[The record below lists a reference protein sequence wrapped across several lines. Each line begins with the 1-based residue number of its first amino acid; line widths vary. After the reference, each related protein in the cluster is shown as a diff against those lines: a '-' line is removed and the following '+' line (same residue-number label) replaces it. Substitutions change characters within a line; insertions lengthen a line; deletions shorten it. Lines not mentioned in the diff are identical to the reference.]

1 MKSLYT
7 ILRFILRKTSIV
19 VSARTLIALLVMA
32 TVAAYALT
40 QTPLRL
46 PKRQQQDQS
55 RMLNNRKDNT
65 ATKTNGNTTD
75 TLTIKAQPVLDD
87 YDSIPDSLLHPR
99 WQIQR
104 TLPITLDDLSQ
115 GAADLRR
122 PDNLKQEVE
131 YNDSIDRYI
140 IGSKISDT
148 YINAPVMMT
157 AEEYMKWSEKQLMQN
172 FFRKKNDEIFQAKGK
187 EKFDFSDMHFDLGP
201 AEKIFGPGGV
211 RIKTQGTA
219 ELKFGATKKN
229 IDNPSLPIRNRKT
242 TTIDFDEKVNLNLNG
257 RVGDKVNMN
266 LNYNTD
272 ATFDFDAQSLKL
284 KYDGKEDEIVK
295 LVEAGNVSFPSNS
308 SLVKGAS
315 SLFGLRT
322 DLQFGKLKMQL
333 VASQKKSSTKS
344 VSSKG
349 GKQFTPFEI
358 DAANYEENRH
368 FFLSGYFR
376 DRYDES
382 MRTLPNL
389 TSGVKINRVEIWVT
403 NKTGTTAN
411 TRNVIALTD
420 LGENRSVSNPTW
432 STTGAAVPS
441 NAANSEYAAMT
452 SQYAAARNIDETS
465 TVLDGIPGF
474 HGGSDYEKLEKA
486 RLLNSSEYTVNTSL
500 GYVSLKTQIQTDQVL
515 AVAYEYTYG
524 GVTYQVGEFASDN
537 TDASQAL
544 FVKSLKNTSN
554 NPQQGNWRLMMKNV
568 YYLASSVEKEK
579 FRLDV
584 KFQSDT
590 AGVYL
595 TYIPEPQVKD
605 QTIIKLL
612 GADRL
617 DNNNKAHSNG
627 YFDYVEGYTVSNGRV
642 FFPVAEPFGRYM
654 YNYLTSKG
662 VSAEQA
668 SKYAFTE
675 LYDSTKTVAKQIAEK
690 DKYVLMGQFRGTS
703 ANVISTGAY
712 NIPQGSV
719 VVTAGGIT
727 LAEGTDYSVDY
738 SAGEVTIL
746 NQSIIDAGT
755 QVHVSL
761 ESNTDYAQE
770 RKTMF
775 GMNWEYDFSK
785 NFQLSGTIQHLSE
798 QALTNKVNMGSEP
811 LNNTLWG
818 LNINWKKESQW
829 LTNLLDK
836 IPLLHLTQ
844 PSQISFTGEFAQL
857 IAGQSHGT
865 QDNASYIDD
874 FENTKNT
881 IDVSTPTSWILSSV
895 PSMFP
900 ESNDKTSLRSG
911 FNRSRMAW
919 YTIDP
924 LFTRRSS
931 SLTPS
936 HIKSDLDQ
944 LSNHYVREFYVSE
957 LFPIRDQS
965 AINGS
970 SSTLSILNLAYY
982 PNERGPYNFNPDLNA
997 DGTLNNP
1004 QNHWGGM
1011 MRKLDTND
1019 FETANIEYVEFW
1031 MLDPFI
1037 YTRQEGKAEDYGG
1050 DFYINLGEMSE
1061 DILRDGKKFY
1071 ESGMPVDGSQS
1082 YTTTQWGKVPN
1093 QATVTY
1099 SFATTKGA
1107 RALQDVGFNGLND
1120 EEEQKWE
1127 SYQDFLT
1134 EIQGKVSPA
1143 VWDSIWADPAGDN
1156 YHYFRGSDYD
1166 QMQAPILRRYKYIN
1180 NPQGNSPDSDS
1191 RTESYDSSYKS
1202 TPDVEDINQDY
1213 TLNEYEKYF
1222 QYRVSIRPED
1232 LEVGKNYIVDKRT
1245 TTRKLRNNKTE
1256 SVDWYQFRI
1265 PLAEYEKKVGSI
1277 NDFTSV
1283 RFMRMFMTGFKN
1295 PIVLRFATLDLV
1307 RGEWRIYE
1315 QNLDNSANTSGR
1327 LSVSAV
1333 NIEENNDKSPVNYI
1347 LPPGIQRGQ
1356 DPSQPQLVEN
1366 NEQALALTVNTLGS
1380 GEAKAVYKNT
1390 SLDLR
1395 QYKRLQMFVHA
1406 NSFEQNV
1413 TNLDDGQIAV
1423 FIRLGSDYKSN
1434 YYEYEIPLKLTP
1446 HKNDYSRYSLA
1457 DAKTVWPEENMLD
1470 IPLSLFTG
1478 LKKERNKQ
1486 KAIGQASYNRAFSA
1500 YDSDKP
1506 QNRITVMGNP
1516 TLGEVKTMVI
1526 GVRNNSSNEK
1536 SGEVWVNEL
1545 RLKEFNNSGGW
1556 AAQGNLNVQLSDLGT
1571 VNAQGRYV
1579 SSGFGGLEEGV
1590 AERST
1595 DDQANYTVTTNIELG
1610 KFFPDKAKV
1619 TAPLYYSVTK
1629 EKTSPKYNPLDTD
1642 MELDDAL
1649 EAAGSK
1655 QERDS
1660 IESLSVTKV
1669 TQTNFSL
1676 SNVRVGIQNKRH
1688 PMPYDP
1694 ANFSLSY
1701 SHSHSY
1707 TTGETTVYE
1716 KEDNW
1721 RGAFNYSWTPV
1732 YKPYEPFKKIKSK
1745 SKWLDLPKKFGL
1757 NWLPQNVGF
1766 NSEITRNYYE
1776 LQERDM
1782 ESTENQNLPLTFSS
1796 QFLWNREFNLR
1807 WDLTKNLHMN
1817 FQSATNAEI
1826 EEPYS
1831 PVNKDLYPDRYEA
1844 WKDSVWTSIKHMGTP
1859 LNYSQQFQASYKL
1872 PINLLPV
1879 FDWITTDATY
1889 NASYNWVRGTDLED
1903 GTSLGN
1909 TISNNRQININGQFN
1924 MEKLYNHVP
1933 FLKKTNERF
1942 NRSTSA
1948 NNRKKQKDERK
1959 NKAKDK
1965 NKTKGNADGKD
1976 AEKKTDDKTTAKDNN
1991 LRNQLPKN
1999 KRAFEKEITLL
2010 PDTTVSVRH
2019 SKKSRRLIVSAK
2031 TEDGKVFP
2039 LKYKRVDDNNIR
2051 ILNKVDSAIKV
2062 KIAVTAKQP
2071 LDELKWYRT
2080 AQSVARVMMMVRN
2093 VSVSYRNQ
2101 YAMALPGFK
2110 PMIGNMFGQ
2119 GSSMGPM
2126 SPGLDFA
2133 FGFIGDSYI
2142 EKARQNGWLMMNDSL
2157 ATPATTNRTEDLQL
2171 RATLEP
2177 VKNFKIDLNASRT
2190 QTTARSVQYMYVGNP
2205 TTQSGS
2211 FTMTTL
2217 SLKSALGGSGNANN
2231 GYKSASF
2238 ERFCNSL
2245 EGFRQRVE
2253 AKYAG
2258 SIYPEGSALAGKTF
2272 DAANGGVN
2280 KYSADVM
2287 VPAFLAAYT
2296 NMGDGGLSI
2305 FPSLSH
2311 LLPNWT
2317 IKYSG
2322 LSRLAWFSDKF
2333 KSVNI
2338 NHAYKSV
2345 YAVGSYSSYST
2356 FMEYMNGLG
2365 FITDAT
2371 SGSPIPNSMY
2381 NVSTVSINEAF
2392 SPLLGVDVTLH
2403 NNMTIKAEYRTTRVL
2418 SLSMTSVQINE
2429 SSSHDWVIGAGYT
2442 INNFNLFGGGAAKHR
2457 QVKSRQ
2463 KKEEN
2468 SSPKSSS
2475 LRNRQS
2481 GGVNNDLKLRLDLS
2495 LRKQASISRDIATMT
2510 SSANSGNTA
2519 FKLSFS
2525 ADYTLSRMLT
2535 MSFYYDRQTNTPL
2548 LSSNSYPTTTQ
2559 DFGLSMKFSLTR

>member
-1 MKSLYT
+1 MNLLNNIIKPLLNLHIRVFS
-7 ILRFILRKTSIV
+7 V
-19 VSARTLIALLVMA
+19 RTLVVVLVMS
-32 TVAAYALT
+32 TIAAYAMT

-46 PKRQQQDQS
+46 SQQRRRAAAEQRRAAD
-55 RMLNNRKDNT
+55 
-65 ATKTNGNTTD
+65 ATQKQADAKNHKD
-75 TLTIKAQPVLDD
+75 TLAITAQPLLADD
-87 YDSIPDSLLHPR
+87 DSIPDSLLHPR

-115 GAADLRR
+115 GAADLKR
-122 PDNLKQEVE
+122 PDNLKQQVE
-131 YNDSIDRYI
+131 YNDSIDRYV

-157 AEEYMKWSEKQLMQN
+157 AQEYMKWSERKLMQD
-172 FFRKKNDEIFQAKGK
+172 FFRKKNDEIYQAKGK
-187 EKFDFSDMHFDLGP
+187 EKFDFTDMHFDLGP

-219 ELKFGATKKN
+219 ELKFGATMKN
-229 IDNPSLPIRNRKT
+229 IDNPSLPVRNRKT
-242 TTIDFDEKVNLNLNG
+242 TTMDFDEKVNLNLNG
-257 RVGDKVNMN
+257 RVGDKVNLN

-308 SLVKGAS
+308 SLIKGAS

-322 DLQFGKLKMQL
+322 DLQFGKLKLQL

-358 DAANYEENRH
+358 AAANYEDNRH
-368 FFLSGYFR
+368 FFLAQYFH

-382 MRTLPNL
+382 MRSLPNL

-411 TRNVIALTD
+411 TRNIIALTD
-420 LGENRSVSNPTW
+420 LGENRTVSNQQW
-432 STTGAAVPS
+432 GVTGQPVPS
-441 NAANSEYAAMT
+441 NAANSEYSSMT
-452 SQYAAARNIDETS
+452 SQYVAARNIDETS

-500 GYVSLKTQIQTDQVL
+500 GYVSLKTQLQTDQVL

-524 GVTYQVGEFASDN
+524 GQTYQVGEFASDI

-554 NPQQGNWRLMMKNV
+554 NPQQGNWGLMMKNV

-617 DNNNKAHSNG
+617 DNNNKAHPNG

-642 FFPVAEPFGRYM
+642 FFPVAEPFGKYM
-654 YNYLTSKG
+654 YNYLVSRG
-662 VSAEQA
+662 VAADQA

-738 SAGEVTIL
+738 SGGEVTIL

-755 QVHVSL
+755 QVNVSL
-761 ESNTDYAQE
+761 ESNTDYAQQ

-829 LTNLLDK
+829 LTNMLDK
-836 IPLLHLTQ
+836 LPFLHLTQ

-857 IAGQSHGT
+857 IAGQSSGT

-874 FENTKNT
+874 FEEAKNT

-900 ESNDKTSLRSG
+900 ESSDKSTLRSG
-911 FNRSRMAW
+911 FNRSLMAW
-919 YTIDP
+919 YYIDP

-931 SLTPS
+931 SLTPG

-944 LSNHYVREFYVSE
+944 LSNHYVREIYVSE
-957 LFPIRDQS
+957 LFPNRDQS
-965 AINGS
+965 AYNGS
-970 SSTLSILNLAYY
+970 TSTINVLNLAYY

-1004 QNHWGGM
+1004 QQHWGGM

-1019 FETANIEYVEFW
+1019 FEAANIEYVEFW

-1037 YTRQEGKAEDYGG
+1037 YTRQQGQASDYGG

-1071 ESGMPVDGSQS
+1071 ESGMPVDGSKNF
-1082 YTTTQWGKVPN
+1082 TTTQWGKVPN

-1099 SFATTKGA
+1099 AFATTKGA

-1120 EEEQKWE
+1120 EEEQKWQ

-1166 QMQAPILRRYKYIN
+1166 RMQAPILRRYKYIN

-1191 RTESYDSSYKS
+1191 RTESYDTSYKS

-1245 TTRKLRNNKTE
+1245 TTRPLRNGNKET
-1256 SVDWYQFRI
+1256 VDWYQFRI
-1265 PLAEYEKKVGSI
+1265 PLTEYEKKVGSI
-1277 NDFTSV
+1277 NDLTSV
-1283 RFMRMFMTGFKN
+1283 RFMRMFMTGFKH

-1307 RGEWRIYE
+1307 RGTWRVYQ

-1327 LSVSAV
+1327 LTVSAV
-1333 NIEENNDKSPVNYI
+1333 NIEENNDKMPVNYI
-1347 LPPGIQRGQ
+1347 LPPGIKRGQ
-1356 DPSQPQLVEN
+1356 DPTQPQLVEN

-1395 QYKRLQMFVHA
+1395 QYKRMQMFVHA
-1406 NSFEQNV
+1406 NSFEQNT
-1413 TNLDDGQIAV
+1413 TNLEDGQLSV
-1423 FIRLGSDYKSN
+1423 FVRLGSDYKSN
-1434 YYEYEIPLKLTP
+1434 YYEYEVPLKLTP
-1446 HKNDYSRYSLA
+1446 HSNQYSRYSA
-1457 DAKTVWPEENMLD
+1457 EAAWAVWPKDNMLD
-1470 IPLSLFTG
+1470 IPLTLFTG
-1478 LKKERNKQ
+1478 LKKERNKA
-1486 KAIGQASYNRAFSA
+1486 KALGQASYNRAYSA

-1506 QNRITVMGNP
+1506 KNRITVMGNP
-1516 TLGEVKTMVI
+1516 TLGDVKTLVI
-1526 GVRNNSSNEK
+1526 GVRNNSGQEK

-1556 AAQGNLNVQLSDLGT
+1556 AAQGNFNVQLSDLGSF
-1571 VNAQGRYV
+1571 NAQGRYT

-1595 DDQANYTVTTNIELG
+1595 DDQTNYTVTANIDLG

-1619 TAPLYYSVTK
+1619 SAPLYYSVTK

-1642 MELDDAL
+1642 MELEDAL
-1649 EAAGSK
+1649 DAAGSR

-1660 IESLSVTKV
+1660 IESIAVTKV

-1694 ANFSLSY
+1694 ANFSFSY

-1716 KEDNW
+1716 REDNW
-1721 RGAFNYSWTPV
+1721 RGALNYSWTPV
-1732 YKPYEPFKKIKSK
+1732 YKPYELFKKIKSK
-1745 SKWLDLPKKFGL
+1745 SKWLDLPKRFGL

-1766 NSEITRNYYE
+1766 NTEITRNYYE

-1782 ESTENQNLPLTFSS
+1782 ESTENQKLPLTFSS

-1826 EEPYS
+1826 EEPYV
-1831 PVNKDLYPDRYEA
+1831 PVNKDLYPDQYAA
-1844 WKDSVWTSIKHMGTP
+1844 WKDSVWTSIKHLGTP
-1859 LNYSQQFQASYKL
+1859 LNYNQSFQASYKL

-1879 FDWITTDATY
+1879 FDWITSDASY
-1889 NASYNWVRGTDLED
+1889 NATYNWVRGTDLED

-1909 TISNNRQININGQFN
+1909 TIANNRQININGQFN
-1924 MEKLYNHVP
+1924 LEKLYNHVP
-1933 FLKKTNERF
+1933 FLKKTNDRF
-1942 NRSTSA
+1942 KKSNSITPKSISMNSNSR
-1948 NNRKKQKDERK
+1948 NRKR
-1959 NKAKDK
+1959 
-1965 NKTKGNADGKD
+1965 GKD
-1976 AEKKTDDKTTAKDNN
+1976 AQKDADKDGGKNKQGAKDDR
-1991 LRNQLPKN
+1991 LRSQLPKN

-2010 PDTTVSVRH
+2010 PDTTIKVVH
-2019 SKKSRRLIVSAK
+2019 SKKTRRIIVSAK
-2031 TEDGKVFP
+2031 TEDGRAFA
-2039 LKYKRVDDNNIR
+2039 LKYRRMDDNSIR
-2051 ILNKVDSAIKV
+2051 ILNKVDSALKIKV
-2062 KIAVTAKQP
+2062 SVIAKEP
-2071 LDELKWYRT
+2071 LDEQGWYRT
-2080 AQSVARVMMMVRN
+2080 AQSVARVLMMVRN

-2101 YAMALPGFK
+2101 YAMSLPGFK
-2110 PMIGNMFGQ
+2110 PMIGNAFGQ
-2119 GSSMGPM
+2119 GRGMGAM

-2142 EKARQNGWLMMNDSL
+2142 EKARDNGWLMVNDSL
-2157 ATPATTNRTEDLQL
+2157 ATPATTNKTEDLQFK
-2171 RATLEP
+2171 ATLEP
-2177 VKNFKIDLNASRT
+2177 VRNLKIDLNASRT
-2190 QTTARSVQYMYVGNP
+2190 MTTARSVQYMYEGNP
-2205 TTQSGS
+2205 TTQSGT

-2217 SLKSALGGSGNANN
+2217 SLRSAFEGSGNANN
-2231 GYKSASF
+2231 GYHSASF

-2245 EGFRQRVE
+2245 ESYRQRVE

-2258 SIYPEGSALAGKTF
+2258 AIYPAGTSLAGKPF
-2272 DAANGGVN
+2272 NPENGGVN
-2280 KYSADVM
+2280 KYSSDVM

-2296 NMGDGGLSI
+2296 NMGDGGLSL
-2305 FPSLSH
+2305 FPSLSK

-2322 LSRLAWFSDKF
+2322 LSKLPWFRDVF

-2338 NHAYKSV
+2338 NHSYKSI

-2356 FMEYMNGLG
+2356 YMEYMNGLG

-2371 SGSPIPNSMY
+2371 NGTPIPNSMY

-2392 SPLLGVDVTLH
+2392 SPLLGVDVTLN
-2403 NNMTIKAEYRTTRVL
+2403 NNMTLKAEYRTTRVL

-2442 INNFNLFGGGAAKHR
+2442 LNNFNLFGGGRNRHR

-2463 KKEEN
+2463 KGRANAASN
-2468 SSPKSSS
+2468 SNASSS
-2475 LRNRQS
+2475 RRS
-2481 GGVNNDLKLRLDLS
+2481 TSGVNNDLKLRLDLS
-2495 LRKQASISRDIATMT
+2495 VRKQASISRDIATMT

-2525 ADYTLSRMLT
+2525 ADYTLSRLLT

-2548 LSSNSYPTTTQ
+2548 LSSSSYPTTTQ

>member
-1 MKSLYT
+1 MNLLNNIIKSLLNLH
-7 ILRFILRKTSIV
+7 IRVFSV
-19 VSARTLIALLVMA
+19 RTLVVVLVMS
-32 TVAAYALT
+32 TIAAYAMT

-46 PKRQQQDQS
+46 SQQRRRAAAEQRRAAD
-55 RMLNNRKDNT
+55 
-65 ATKTNGNTTD
+65 ATQKQADAKNHKD
-75 TLTIKAQPVLDD
+75 TLAVTAQPLLADD
-87 YDSIPDSLLHPR
+87 DSIPDSLLHPR

-115 GAADLRR
+115 GAADLKR
-122 PDNLKQEVE
+122 PDNLKQQVE
-131 YNDSIDRYI
+131 YNDSIDRYV

-157 AEEYMKWSEKQLMQN
+157 AQEYMKWSERKLMQD
-172 FFRKKNDEIFQAKGK
+172 FFRKKNDEIYQAKGK
-187 EKFDFSDMHFDLGP
+187 EKFDFTDMHFDLGP

-219 ELKFGATKKN
+219 ELKFGATMKN
-229 IDNPSLPIRNRKT
+229 IDNPSLPVRNRKT
-242 TTIDFDEKVNLNLNG
+242 TTMDFDEKVNLNLNG
-257 RVGDKVNMN
+257 RVGDKVNLN

-308 SLVKGAS
+308 SLIKGAS

-322 DLQFGKLKMQL
+322 DLQFGKLKLQL

-358 DAANYEENRH
+358 AAANYEDNRH
-368 FFLSGYFR
+368 FFLAQYFH

-382 MRTLPNL
+382 MRSLPNL

-411 TRNVIALTD
+411 TRNIIALTD
-420 LGENRSVSNPTW
+420 LGENRTVSNQQW
-432 STTGAAVPS
+432 GVTGQPVPS
-441 NAANSEYAAMT
+441 NAANSEYSSMT
-452 SQYAAARNIDETS
+452 SQYVAARNIDETS

-500 GYVSLKTQIQTDQVL
+500 GYVSLKTQLQTDQVL

-524 GVTYQVGEFASDN
+524 GQTYQVGEFASDI

-554 NPQQGNWRLMMKNV
+554 NPQQGNWGLMMKNV

-617 DNNNKAHSNG
+617 DNNNKAHPNG

-642 FFPVAEPFGRYM
+642 FFPVAEPFGKYM
-654 YNYLTSKG
+654 YNYLVSRG
-662 VSAEQA
+662 VAADQA

-738 SAGEVTIL
+738 SGGEVTIL

-755 QVHVSL
+755 QVNVSL
-761 ESNTDYAQE
+761 ESNTDYAQQ

-829 LTNLLDK
+829 LTNMLDK
-836 IPLLHLTQ
+836 LPFLHLTQ

-857 IAGQSHGT
+857 IAGQSSGT

-874 FENTKNT
+874 FEEAKNT

-900 ESNDKTSLRSG
+900 ESSDKSTLRSG
-911 FNRSRMAW
+911 FNRSLMAW
-919 YTIDP
+919 YYIDP

-931 SLTPS
+931 SLTPG

-944 LSNHYVREFYVSE
+944 LSNHYVREIYVSE
-957 LFPIRDQS
+957 LFPNRDQS
-965 AINGS
+965 AYNGS
-970 SSTLSILNLAYY
+970 TSTINVLNLAYY

-1004 QNHWGGM
+1004 QQHWGGM

-1019 FETANIEYVEFW
+1019 FEAANIEYVEFW

-1037 YTRQEGKAEDYGG
+1037 YTRQQGQASDYGG

-1071 ESGMPVDGSQS
+1071 ESGMPVDGSKNF
-1082 YTTTQWGKVPN
+1082 TTTQWGKVPN

-1099 SFATTKGA
+1099 AFATTKGA

-1120 EEEQKWE
+1120 EEEQKWQ

-1166 QMQAPILRRYKYIN
+1166 RMQAPILRRYKYIN

-1191 RTESYDSSYKS
+1191 RTESYDTSYKS

-1245 TTRKLRNNKTE
+1245 TTRPLRNGNKET
-1256 SVDWYQFRI
+1256 VDWYQFRI
-1265 PLAEYEKKVGSI
+1265 PLTEYEKKVGSI
-1277 NDFTSV
+1277 NDLTSV
-1283 RFMRMFMTGFKN
+1283 RFMRMFMTGFKH

-1307 RGEWRIYE
+1307 RGTWRVYQ

-1327 LSVSAV
+1327 LTVSAV
-1333 NIEENNDKSPVNYI
+1333 NIEENNDKMPVNYI
-1347 LPPGIQRGQ
+1347 LPPGIKRGQ
-1356 DPSQPQLVEN
+1356 DPTQPQLVEN

-1395 QYKRLQMFVHA
+1395 QYKRMQMFVHA
-1406 NSFEQNV
+1406 NSFEQNT
-1413 TNLDDGQIAV
+1413 TNLEDGQLSV
-1423 FIRLGSDYKSN
+1423 FVRLGSDYKSN
-1434 YYEYEIPLKLTP
+1434 YYEYEVPLKLTP
-1446 HKNDYSRYSLA
+1446 HSNQYSRYSA
-1457 DAKTVWPEENMLD
+1457 EAAWAVWPKDNMLD
-1470 IPLSLFTG
+1470 IPLTLFTG
-1478 LKKERNKQ
+1478 LKKERNKA
-1486 KAIGQASYNRAFSA
+1486 KALGQASYNRAYSA

-1506 QNRITVMGNP
+1506 KNRITVMGNP
-1516 TLGEVKTMVI
+1516 TLGDVKTLVI
-1526 GVRNNSSNEK
+1526 GVRNNSGQEK

-1556 AAQGNLNVQLSDLGT
+1556 AAQGNFNVQLSDLGSF
-1571 VNAQGRYV
+1571 NAQGRYT

-1595 DDQANYTVTTNIELG
+1595 DDQTNYTVTANIDLG

-1619 TAPLYYSVTK
+1619 SAPLYYSVTK

-1642 MELDDAL
+1642 MELEDAL
-1649 EAAGSK
+1649 DAAGSR

-1660 IESLSVTKV
+1660 IESIAVTKV

-1694 ANFSLSY
+1694 ANFSFSY

-1716 KEDNW
+1716 REDNW
-1721 RGAFNYSWTPV
+1721 RGALNYSWTPV

-1745 SKWLDLPKKFGL
+1745 SKWLDLPKRFGL

-1766 NSEITRNYYE
+1766 NTEITRNYYE

-1782 ESTENQNLPLTFSS
+1782 ESTENQKLPLTFSS

-1826 EEPYS
+1826 EEPYV
-1831 PVNKDLYPDRYEA
+1831 PVNKDLYPDQYAA
-1844 WKDSVWTSIKHMGTP
+1844 WKDSVWTSIKHLGTP
-1859 LNYSQQFQASYKL
+1859 LNYNQSFQASYKL

-1879 FDWITTDATY
+1879 FDWITSDASY
-1889 NASYNWVRGTDLED
+1889 NATYNWVRGTDLED

-1909 TISNNRQININGQFN
+1909 TIANNRQININGLFN
-1924 MEKLYNHVP
+1924 LEKLYNHVP
-1933 FLKKTNERF
+1933 FLKKTNDRF
-1942 NRSTSA
+1942 KKSNSITPKSISMNSNSR
-1948 NNRKKQKDERK
+1948 NRKK
-1959 NKAKDK
+1959 
-1965 NKTKGNADGKD
+1965 GKD
-1976 AEKKTDDKTTAKDNN
+1976 AQKDADKDGGKNKQGAKDDR
-1991 LRNQLPKN
+1991 LRSQLPKN

-2010 PDTTVSVRH
+2010 PDTTIKVVH
-2019 SKKSRRLIVSAK
+2019 SKKTRRIIVSAK
-2031 TEDGKVFP
+2031 TEDGRAFA
-2039 LKYKRVDDNNIR
+2039 LKYRRMDDNSIR
-2051 ILNKVDSAIKV
+2051 ILNKVDSALKIKV
-2062 KIAVTAKQP
+2062 SVIAKEP
-2071 LDELKWYRT
+2071 LDEQGWYRT
-2080 AQSVARVMMMVRN
+2080 AQSVARVLMMVRN

-2101 YAMALPGFK
+2101 YAMSLPGFK
-2110 PMIGNMFGQ
+2110 PMIGNAFGQ
-2119 GSSMGPM
+2119 GRGMGAM

-2142 EKARQNGWLMMNDSL
+2142 EKARDNGWLMVNDSL
-2157 ATPATTNRTEDLQL
+2157 ATPATTNKTEDLQL
-2171 RATLEP
+2171 KATLEP
-2177 VKNFKIDLNASRT
+2177 VRNLKIDLNASRT
-2190 QTTARSVQYMYVGNP
+2190 MTTARSVQYMYEGNP
-2205 TTQSGS
+2205 TTQSGT

-2217 SLKSALGGSGNANN
+2217 SLRSAFEGSGNANN
-2231 GYKSASF
+2231 GYHSASF

-2245 EGFRQRVE
+2245 ESYRQRVE

-2258 SIYPEGSALAGKTF
+2258 AIYPAGTSLAGKPF
-2272 DAANGGVN
+2272 NPENGGVN
-2280 KYSADVM
+2280 KYSSDVM

-2296 NMGDGGLSI
+2296 NMGDGGLSL
-2305 FPSLSH
+2305 FPSLSK

-2322 LSRLAWFSDKF
+2322 LSKLPWFRDVF

-2338 NHAYKSV
+2338 NHSYKSI

-2356 FMEYMNGLG
+2356 YMEYMNGLG

-2371 SGSPIPNSMY
+2371 NGTPIPNSMY

-2392 SPLLGVDVTLH
+2392 SPLLGVDVTLN
-2403 NNMTIKAEYRTTRVL
+2403 NNMTLKAEYRTTRVL

-2442 INNFNLFGGGAAKHR
+2442 LNNFNLFGGGRNRHR

-2463 KKEEN
+2463 KGRANAASN
-2468 SSPKSSS
+2468 SNASSS
-2475 LRNRQS
+2475 RRS
-2481 GGVNNDLKLRLDLS
+2481 TSGVNNDLKLRLDLS
-2495 LRKQASISRDIATMT
+2495 VRKQASISRDIATMT

-2525 ADYTLSRMLT
+2525 ADYTLSRLLT

-2548 LSSNSYPTTTQ
+2548 LSSSSYPTTTQ

>member
-1 MKSLYT
+1 MNLLNNIIKPLLNLH
-7 ILRFILRKTSIV
+7 IRVF
-19 VSARTLIALLVMA
+19 SARTLVVVLVMS
-32 TVAAYALT
+32 TIVAYAMT

-46 PKRQQQDQS
+46 SQQRRRAAAEQRRAADATQKQADAK
-55 RMLNNRKDNT
+55 NRKD
-65 ATKTNGNTTD
+65 
-75 TLTIKAQPVLDD
+75 TLAVTAQPLLADD
-87 YDSIPDSLLHPR
+87 DSIPDSLLHPR

-115 GAADLRR
+115 GAADLKR
-122 PDNLKQEVE
+122 PDNLKQQVE
-131 YNDSIDRYI
+131 YNDSIDRYV

-157 AEEYMKWSEKQLMQN
+157 AQEYMKWSERKLMQD
-172 FFRKKNDEIFQAKGK
+172 FFRKKNDEIYQAKGK
-187 EKFDFSDMHFDLGP
+187 EKFDFTDMHFDLGP

-219 ELKFGATKKN
+219 ELKFGATMKN
-229 IDNPSLPIRNRKT
+229 IDNPSLPVRNRKT
-242 TTIDFDEKVNLNLNG
+242 TTMDFDEKVNLNLNG
-257 RVGDKVNMN
+257 RVGDKVNLN

-308 SLVKGAS
+308 SLIKGAS

-322 DLQFGKLKMQL
+322 DLQFGKLKLQL

-358 DAANYEENRH
+358 AAANYEDNRH
-368 FFLSGYFR
+368 FFLAQYFH

-382 MRTLPNL
+382 MRSLPNL

-411 TRNVIALTD
+411 TRNIIALTD
-420 LGENRSVSNPTW
+420 LGENRTVSNQQW
-432 STTGAAVPS
+432 GVTGLPVPS
-441 NAANSEYAAMT
+441 NAANSEYSSMT
-452 SQYAAARNIDETS
+452 SQYVAARNIDETS

-500 GYVSLKTQIQTDQVL
+500 GYVSLKTQLQTDQVL

-524 GVTYQVGEFASDN
+524 GQTYQVGEFASDI

-554 NPQQGNWRLMMKNV
+554 NPQQGNWGLMMKNV

-617 DNNNKAHSNG
+617 DNNNKAHPNG

-642 FFPVAEPFGRYM
+642 FFPVAEPFGKYM
-654 YNYLTSKG
+654 YNYLVSRG
-662 VSAEQA
+662 VAADQA

-738 SAGEVTIL
+738 SGGEVTIL

-755 QVHVSL
+755 QVNVSL
-761 ESNTDYAQE
+761 ESNTDYAQQ

-829 LTNLLDK
+829 LTNMLDK
-836 IPLLHLTQ
+836 LPFLHLTQ

-857 IAGQSHGT
+857 IAGQSSGT

-874 FENTKNT
+874 FEEAKNT

-900 ESNDKTSLRSG
+900 ESSDKSTLRSG
-911 FNRSRMAW
+911 FNRSLMAW
-919 YTIDP
+919 YYIDP

-931 SLTPS
+931 SLTPG

-944 LSNHYVREFYVSE
+944 LSNHYVREIYVSE
-957 LFPIRDQS
+957 LFPNRDQS
-965 AINGS
+965 AYNGS
-970 SSTLSILNLAYY
+970 TSTINVLNLAYY

-1004 QNHWGGM
+1004 QQHWGGM

-1019 FETANIEYVEFW
+1019 FEAANIEYVEFW

-1037 YTRQEGKAEDYGG
+1037 YTRQQGQASDYGG

-1071 ESGMPVDGSQS
+1071 ESGMPVDGSKNF
-1082 YTTTQWGKVPN
+1082 TTTQWGKVPN

-1099 SFATTKGA
+1099 AFATTKGA

-1120 EEEQKWE
+1120 EEEQKWQ

-1166 QMQAPILRRYKYIN
+1166 RMQAPILRRYKYIN

-1191 RTESYDSSYKS
+1191 RTESYDTSYKS

-1245 TTRKLRNNKTE
+1245 TTRPLRNGNKET
-1256 SVDWYQFRI
+1256 VDWYQFRI
-1265 PLAEYEKKVGSI
+1265 PLTEYEKKVGSI
-1277 NDFTSV
+1277 NDLTSV
-1283 RFMRMFMTGFKN
+1283 RFMRMFMTGFKH

-1307 RGEWRIYE
+1307 RGTWRVYQ

-1327 LSVSAV
+1327 LTVSAV
-1333 NIEENNDKSPVNYI
+1333 NIEENNDKMPVNYI
-1347 LPPGIQRGQ
+1347 LPPGIKRGQ
-1356 DPSQPQLVEN
+1356 DPTQPQLVEN

-1395 QYKRLQMFVHA
+1395 QYKRMQMFVHA
-1406 NSFEQNV
+1406 NSFEQNT
-1413 TNLDDGQIAV
+1413 TNLEDGQLSV
-1423 FIRLGSDYKSN
+1423 FVRLGSDYKSN
-1434 YYEYEIPLKLTP
+1434 YYEYEVPLKLTP
-1446 HKNDYSRYSLA
+1446 HSNQYSRYSA
-1457 DAKTVWPEENMLD
+1457 EAAWAVWPKDNMLD
-1470 IPLSLFTG
+1470 IPLTLFTG
-1478 LKKERNKQ
+1478 LKKERNKA
-1486 KAIGQASYNRAFSA
+1486 KALGQASYNRAYSA

-1506 QNRITVMGNP
+1506 KNRITVMGNP
-1516 TLGEVKTMVI
+1516 TLGDVKTLVI
-1526 GVRNNSSNEK
+1526 GVRNNSGQEK

-1556 AAQGNLNVQLSDLGT
+1556 AAQGNFNVQLSDLGSF
-1571 VNAQGRYV
+1571 NAQGRYT

-1595 DDQANYTVTTNIELG
+1595 DDQTNYTVTANIDLG

-1619 TAPLYYSVTK
+1619 SAPLYYSVTK

-1642 MELDDAL
+1642 MELEDAL
-1649 EAAGSK
+1649 DAAGSR

-1660 IESLSVTKV
+1660 IESIAVTKV

-1694 ANFSLSY
+1694 ANFSFSY

-1716 KEDNW
+1716 REDNW
-1721 RGAFNYSWTPV
+1721 RGALNYSWTPV

-1745 SKWLDLPKKFGL
+1745 SKWLDLPKRFGL

-1766 NSEITRNYYE
+1766 NTEITRNYYE

-1782 ESTENQNLPLTFSS
+1782 ESTENQKLPLTFSS

-1826 EEPYS
+1826 EEPYV
-1831 PVNKDLYPDRYEA
+1831 PVNKDLYPDQYAA
-1844 WKDSVWTSIKHMGTP
+1844 WKDSVWTSIKHLGTP
-1859 LNYSQQFQASYKL
+1859 LNYNQSFQASYKL

-1879 FDWITTDATY
+1879 FDWITSDASY
-1889 NASYNWVRGTDLED
+1889 NATYNWVRGTDLED

-1909 TISNNRQININGQFN
+1909 TIANNRQININGQFN
-1924 MEKLYNHVP
+1924 LEKLYNHVP
-1933 FLKKTNERF
+1933 FLKKTNDRF
-1942 NRSTSA
+1942 KKSNSITPKSISMNSNSR
-1948 NNRKKQKDERK
+1948 NRKR
-1959 NKAKDK
+1959 
-1965 NKTKGNADGKD
+1965 GKD
-1976 AEKKTDDKTTAKDNN
+1976 AQKDADKDGGKNKRGAKDDR
-1991 LRNQLPKN
+1991 LRSLLPKN

-2010 PDTTVSVRH
+2010 PDTTIKVVH
-2019 SKKSRRLIVSAK
+2019 SKKTRRIIVSAK
-2031 TEDGKVFP
+2031 TEDGRAFD
-2039 LKYKRVDDNNIR
+2039 LKYRRMDDNSIR
-2051 ILNKVDSAIKV
+2051 ILNKVDSALKIKV
-2062 KIAVTAKQP
+2062 SVIAKEP
-2071 LDELKWYRT
+2071 LDEQGWYRT
-2080 AQSVARVMMMVRN
+2080 AQSVARVLMMVRN

-2101 YAMALPGFK
+2101 YAMSLPGFK
-2110 PMIGNMFGQ
+2110 PMIGNAFGQ
-2119 GSSMGPM
+2119 GRGMGAM

-2142 EKARQNGWLMMNDSL
+2142 EKARDNGWLMVNDSL
-2157 ATPATTNRTEDLQL
+2157 ATPATTNKTEDLQL
-2171 RATLEP
+2171 KATLEP
-2177 VKNFKIDLNASRT
+2177 VRNLKIDLNASRT
-2190 QTTARSVQYMYVGNP
+2190 MTTARSVQYMYEGNP
-2205 TTQSGS
+2205 TTQSGT

-2217 SLKSALGGSGNANN
+2217 SLRSAFEGSGNANN
-2231 GYKSASF
+2231 GYHSASF

-2245 EGFRQRVE
+2245 ESYRQRVE

-2258 SIYPEGSALAGKTF
+2258 AIYPAGTSLAGKPF
-2272 DAANGGVN
+2272 NPENGGVN
-2280 KYSADVM
+2280 KYSSDVM

-2296 NMGDGGLSI
+2296 NMGDGGLSL
-2305 FPSLSH
+2305 FPSLSK

-2322 LSRLAWFSDKF
+2322 LSKLPWFRDVF

-2338 NHAYKSV
+2338 NHSYKSI

-2356 FMEYMNGLG
+2356 YMEYMNGLG

-2371 SGSPIPNSMY
+2371 NGTPIPNSMY

-2392 SPLLGVDVTLH
+2392 SPLLGVDVTLN
-2403 NNMTIKAEYRTTRVL
+2403 NNMTLKAEYRTTRVL

-2442 INNFNLFGGGAAKHR
+2442 LNNFNLFGGGRNRHR

-2463 KKEEN
+2463 KGGANAASN
-2468 SSPKSSS
+2468 SNASSS
-2475 LRNRQS
+2475 RRS
-2481 GGVNNDLKLRLDLS
+2481 TSGVNNDLKLRLDLS
-2495 LRKQASISRDIATMT
+2495 VRKQASISRDIATMT

-2525 ADYTLSRMLT
+2525 ADYTLSRLLT

-2548 LSSNSYPTTTQ
+2548 LSSSSYPTTTQ

>member
-1 MKSLYT
+1 MCRLAKLQ
-7 ILRFILRKTSIV
+7 L
-19 VSARTLIALLVMA
+19 SARMVVAMVCMA
-32 TVAAYALT
+32 TIAAYAFVQNPLRQNIRPNTRPGELT
-40 QTPLRL
+40 QRNGEKNGRL
-46 PKRQQQDQS
+46 QRGAGANAAKH
-55 RMLNNRKDNT
+55 
-65 ATKTNGNTTD
+65 D
-75 TLTIKAQPVLDD
+75 TLDIKAQPILADD
-87 YDSIPDSLLHPR
+87 DSIPDSLLHPR

-104 TLPITLDDLSQ
+104 TLPITLDDLHQ
-115 GAADLRR
+115 GAADLKR

-131 YNDSIDRYI
+131 YNDSTGLYV
-140 IGSKISDT
+140 IGSKISNT

-157 AEEYMKWSEKQLMQN
+157 MEEYMKWSEKQLMDN
-172 FFRKKNDEIFQAKGK
+172 FFRKKNDEIYQAKGK
-187 EKFDFSDMHFDLGP
+187 EKFDFSDMHFELGP

-219 ELKFGATKKN
+219 ELKFGATMKN

-242 TTIDFDEKVNLNLNG
+242 TTMDFDEKVNLNLNG

-272 ATFDFDAQSLKL
+272 ATFDFDAQSMKL

-322 DLQFGKLKMQL
+322 DLQFGKLKLQL

-358 DAANYEENRH
+358 DAANYEDNRH
-368 FFLSGYFR
+368 FFLSGYFH

-411 TRNVIALTD
+411 TRNIIALTD
-420 LGENRSVSNPTW
+420 LGENSKVSNNTW
-432 STTGAAVPS
+432 STTGQAVPS
-441 NAANSEYAAMT
+441 NAANTEYAAMT

-465 TVLDGIPGF
+465 TVLDGISGF
-474 HGGSDYEKLEKA
+474 QGGSDYEKLEKA

-500 GYVSLKTQIQTDQVL
+500 GYVSLRTQLQTDQVL

-524 GVTYQVGEFASDN
+524 GVTYQVGEFASDI

-554 NPQQGNWRLMMKNV
+554 NPQQGNWGLMMKNV

-617 DNNNKAHSNG
+617 DNNNKAHPNG
-627 YFDYVEGYTVSNGRV
+627 YFDYVDGYTVSNGRV
-642 FFPVAEPFGRYM
+642 FFPVAEPFGKYM
-654 YNYLTSKG
+654 HDYLVQKG
-662 VSAEQA
+662 VAEEQA
-668 SKYAFTE
+668 TKYAFTE

-719 VVTAGGIT
+719 IVTAGGIT

-738 SAGEVTIL
+738 ASGEVTIL

-755 QVHVSL
+755 QVNVSL
-761 ESNTDYAQE
+761 ESNTEYAQQ

-785 NFQLSGTIQHLSE
+785 DFQLSGTIQHLSE

-829 LTNLLDK
+829 LTNMLDK
-836 IPLLHLTQ
+836 LPFLHLTQ

-874 FENTKNT
+874 FEEAKNT
-881 IDVSTPTSWILSSV
+881 IDMSTPTSWILSSV
-895 PSMFP
+895 PSMFS
-900 ESNDKTSLRSG
+900 ESNDKTTLRSG
-911 FNRSRMAW
+911 YNRSRMAW
-919 YTIDP
+919 YNIDP

-931 SLTPS
+931 SLTPG
-936 HIKSDLDQ
+936 HIKSDLEQ
-944 LSNHYVREFYVSE
+944 LSNHYVREIYVSE
-957 LFPIRDQS
+957 LFPNRDQS
-965 AINGS
+965 AYNGS
-970 SSTLSILNLAYY
+970 TSTINVLNLAYY
-982 PNERGPYNFNPDLNA
+982 PNERGPYNFNTDVNA

-1004 QNHWGGM
+1004 EQHWGGM

-1037 YTRQEGKAEDYGG
+1037 YTRKEGKAADYGG

-1099 SFATTKGA
+1099 AFATSKGA
-1107 RALQDVGFNGLND
+1107 RALQDVGYNGLND

-1127 SYQDFLT
+1127 PYQDFLKD
-1134 EIQGKVSPA
+1134 IQGKVSPA
-1143 VWDSIWADPAGDN
+1143 VWDSIWADPAGDD
-1156 YHYFRGSDYD
+1156 YHYYRGSDYD

-1180 NPQGNSPDSDS
+1180 NPQGNSPDTDS
-1191 RTESYDSSYKS
+1191 RTESYDTSYKS

-1222 QYRVSIRPED
+1222 QYRISIRPED
-1232 LEVGKNYIVDKRT
+1232 LEIGKNYIVDKRT
-1245 TTRKLRNNKTE
+1245 TARKLRNGNTE

-1265 PLAEYEKKVGSI
+1265 PLSEYEKKIGSI
-1277 NDFTSV
+1277 NDFTSI
-1283 RFMRMFMTGFKN
+1283 RFMRMFMTGFRH
-1295 PIVLRFATLDLV
+1295 PVVLRFATLDLV
-1307 RGEWRIYE
+1307 RGTWRIYE

-1333 NIEENNDKSPVNYI
+1333 NIEENNDKQPVNYI

-1356 DPSQPQLVEN
+1356 DPTQPQLVEN
-1366 NEQALALTVNTLGS
+1366 NEQALALTVNTLGT

-1406 NSFEQNV
+1406 NSFEQNT
-1413 TNLDDGQIAV
+1413 TNLEDNQMSV
-1423 FIRLGSDYKSN
+1423 FVRLGSDYKSN

-1446 HKNDYSRYSLA
+1446 HNNKYSRYSVA

-1470 IPLSLFTG
+1470 VPLSLFTS

-1486 KAIGQASYNRAFSA
+1486 KALGQASYNRAFSA

-1516 TLGEVKTMVI
+1516 TLGEVKTLVI
-1526 GVRNNSSNEK
+1526 GVRNNSGQEK

-1556 AAQGNLNVQLSDLGT
+1556 AAQGNLNIQLSDLGS
-1571 VNAQGRYV
+1571 VNAQGRYT

-1595 DDQANYTVTTNIELG
+1595 DDQSNYTVTTSIDLG

-1619 TAPLYYSVTK
+1619 SAPLYYSVTK

-1642 MELDDAL
+1642 MELGDAL
-1649 EAAGSK
+1649 ESAGSK

-1660 IESLSVTKV
+1660 IESIAVTKV

-1694 ANFSLSY
+1694 ANFSFSY

-1716 KEDNW
+1716 REDNW
-1721 RGAFNYSWTPV
+1721 RGSLNYSWTPV
-1732 YKPYEPFKKIKSK
+1732 YKSFEPFKKIKSK

-1766 NSEITRNYYE
+1766 NTEITRNYYE

-1782 ESTENQNLPLTFSS
+1782 ESTENTKLPLTFSS

-1826 EEPYS
+1826 EEPYT
-1831 PVNKDLYPDRYEA
+1831 PVNKELYPDRYEA

-1879 FDWITTDATY
+1879 FDWITSDASYTA
-1889 NASYNWVRGTDLED
+1889 NYNWVRGTDLED
-1903 GTSLGN
+1903 GTALGN
-1909 TISNNRQININGQFN
+1909 TIANNRQININGQFN

-1933 FLKKTNERF
+1933 FLKNANERF
-1942 NRSTSA
+1942 KKDTPSRARNSFGGRAQTD
-1948 NNRKKQKDERK
+1948 RKGPKGMTGKEDSKDSK
-1959 NKAKDK
+1959 
-1965 NKTKGNADGKD
+1965 DGKING
-1976 AEKKTDDKTTAKDNN
+1976 KKRPVANDD
-1991 LRNQLPKN
+1991 RMRSMLPKN
-1999 KRAFEKEITLL
+1999 KRAFEKEVTLM
-2010 PDTTVSVRH
+2010 PDTTMKVVH
-2019 SKKSRRLIVSAK
+2019 SKKTRRIIVSAK
-2031 TEDGKVFP
+2031 TQDGKAYQ
-2039 LKYKRVDDNNIR
+2039 LKYKRLDDNSIR
-2051 ILNKVDSAIKV
+2051 ILNKVDSALKIKV
-2062 KIAVTAKQP
+2062 SVIAKEP
-2071 LDELKWYRT
+2071 LDEQRWYRT
-2080 AQSVARVMMMVRN
+2080 AQSVARVLMMVRN
-2093 VSVSYRNQ
+2093 VSISYRNQ
-2101 YAMALPGFK
+2101 YAMSLPGFK

-2119 GSSMGPM
+2119 GKGMGPL

-2133 FGFIGDSYI
+2133 FGFTGDSYI
-2142 EKARQNGWLMMNDSL
+2142 EKARNNGWLMMSDSL
-2157 ATPATTNRTEDLQL
+2157 ATPATTNKTEDLQL
-2171 RATLEP
+2171 KATLEP
-2177 VKNFKIDLNASRT
+2177 VRNLKIDLNASRT
-2190 QTTARSVQYMYVGNP
+2190 MTTARSVQYMYAGNP
-2205 TTQSGS
+2205 TTQSGT

-2217 SLKSALGGSGNANN
+2217 SLRSAFEGSGNAGN
-2231 GYKSASF
+2231 GYRSAAF

-2245 EGFRQRVE
+2245 DGFRQRVE

-2258 SIYPEGSALAGKTF
+2258 SVYPEGTTLAGQTF
-2272 DAANGGVN
+2272 NAENGGVN

-2296 NMGDGGLSI
+2296 NMGDGGLSL
-2305 FPSLSH
+2305 FPSLAK

-2317 IKYSG
+2317 LKYSG
-2322 LSRLAWFSDKF
+2322 LSKLAWFSDKF

-2345 YAVGSYSSYST
+2345 YAVGSYASYST

-2371 SGSPIPNSMY
+2371 TGSPIPNSMY

-2392 SPLLGVDVTLH
+2392 SPLLGIDLTLQ
-2403 NNMTIKAEYRTTRVL
+2403 NNMTLKAEYRTTRVL

-2457 QVKSRQ
+2457 QVKQ
-2463 KKEEN
+2463 KGKGED
-2468 SSPKSSS
+2468 
-2475 LRNRQS
+2475 NRQNS
-2481 GGVNNDLKLRLDLS
+2481 TTASSRSRSNGGVNNDLKLRLDLS
-2495 LRKQASISRDIATMT
+2495 LRKQASISRDIATAT

-2525 ADYTLSRMLT
+2525 ADYTFSRLLT

-2548 LSSNSYPTTTQ
+2548 LSSSSYPTTTQ

>member
-1 MKSLYT
+1 MNLLNNIIKSLLNLH
-7 ILRFILRKTSIV
+7 IRVF
-19 VSARTLIALLVMA
+19 SARTLVVVLVMS
-32 TVAAYALT
+32 TIAAYAIT

-46 PKRQQQDQS
+46 SQQRRRAAAEQRRAAD
-55 RMLNNRKDNT
+55 
-65 ATKTNGNTTD
+65 ATQKQADAKNQKD
-75 TLTIKAQPVLDD
+75 TLAITAQPLLADD
-87 YDSIPDSLLHPR
+87 DSIPDSLLHPR

-115 GAADLRR
+115 GAADLKR
-122 PDNLKQEVE
+122 PDNLKQQVE
-131 YNDSIDRYI
+131 YNDSIDRYV

-157 AEEYMKWSEKQLMQN
+157 AQEYMKWSERKLMQD
-172 FFRKKNDEIFQAKGK
+172 FFRKKNDEIYQAKGK
-187 EKFDFSDMHFDLGP
+187 EKFDFTDMHFDLGP

-219 ELKFGATKKN
+219 ELKFGATMKN
-229 IDNPSLPIRNRKT
+229 IDNPSLPVRNRKT
-242 TTIDFDEKVNLNLNG
+242 TTMDFDEKVNLNLNG
-257 RVGDKVNMN
+257 RVGDKVNLN

-308 SLVKGAS
+308 SLIKGAS

-322 DLQFGKLKMQL
+322 DLQFGKLKLQL

-358 DAANYEENRH
+358 AAANYEDNRH
-368 FFLSGYFR
+368 FFLAQYFH

-382 MRTLPNL
+382 MRSLPNL

-411 TRNVIALTD
+411 TRNIIALTD
-420 LGENRSVSNPTW
+420 LGENRAVSNQVW
-432 STTGAAVPS
+432 GVTGQPVPS
-441 NAANSEYAAMT
+441 NAANSEYSSMT
-452 SQYAAARNIDETS
+452 SQYVAARNIDETS

-500 GYVSLKTQIQTDQVL
+500 GYVSLKTQLQTDQVL

-524 GVTYQVGEFASDN
+524 GLTYQVGEFASDI

-554 NPQQGNWRLMMKNV
+554 NPQQGNWGLMMKNV

-617 DNNNKAHSNG
+617 DNNNKAHPNG

-642 FFPVAEPFGRYM
+642 FFPVAEPFGKYM
-654 YNYLTSKG
+654 YNYLVSRG
-662 VSAEQA
+662 VAADQA

-738 SAGEVTIL
+738 SGGEVTIL

-755 QVHVSL
+755 QVNVSL
-761 ESNTDYAQE
+761 ESNTDYAQQ

-829 LTNLLDK
+829 LTNMLDK
-836 IPLLHLTQ
+836 LPFLHLTQ

-857 IAGQSHGT
+857 IAGQSSGT

-874 FENTKNT
+874 FEEAKNT

-900 ESNDKTSLRSG
+900 ESSDKSTLRSG
-911 FNRSRMAW
+911 FNRSLMAW
-919 YTIDP
+919 YYIDP

-931 SLTPS
+931 SLTPG

-944 LSNHYVREFYVSE
+944 LSNHYVREIYVSE
-957 LFPIRDQS
+957 LFPNRDQS
-965 AINGS
+965 AYNGS
-970 SSTLSILNLAYY
+970 TSTINVLNLAYY

-1004 QNHWGGM
+1004 QQHWGGM

-1019 FETANIEYVEFW
+1019 FEAANIEYVEFW

-1037 YTRQEGKAEDYGG
+1037 YTRQQGQASDYGG

-1071 ESGMPVDGSQS
+1071 ESGMPVDGSKNF
-1082 YTTTQWGKVPN
+1082 TTTQWGKVPN

-1099 SFATTKGA
+1099 AFATTKGA

-1120 EEEQKWE
+1120 EEEQKWQ
-1127 SYQDFLT
+1127 SYQDFLS

-1166 QMQAPILRRYKYIN
+1166 RMQAPILRRYKYIN

-1191 RTESYDSSYKS
+1191 RTESYDTSYKS

-1245 TTRKLRNNKTE
+1245 TTRPLRNGNKET
-1256 SVDWYQFRI
+1256 VDWYQFRI
-1265 PLAEYEKKVGSI
+1265 PLTEYEKKVGSI
-1277 NDFTSV
+1277 NDLTSV
-1283 RFMRMFMTGFKN
+1283 RFMRMFMTGFKH

-1307 RGEWRIYE
+1307 RGTWRVYQ

-1327 LSVSAV
+1327 LTVSAV
-1333 NIEENNDKSPVNYI
+1333 NIEENNDKMPVNYI
-1347 LPPGIQRGQ
+1347 LPPGIKRGQ
-1356 DPSQPQLVEN
+1356 DPTQPQLVEN

-1395 QYKRLQMFVHA
+1395 QYKRMQMFVHA
-1406 NSFEQNV
+1406 NSFEQNT
-1413 TNLDDGQIAV
+1413 TNLEDGQLSV
-1423 FIRLGSDYKSN
+1423 FVRLGSDYKSN
-1434 YYEYEIPLKLTP
+1434 YYEYEVPLKLTP
-1446 HKNDYSRYSLA
+1446 HSNQYSRYSA
-1457 DAKTVWPEENMLD
+1457 EAAWAVWPKDNMLD
-1470 IPLSLFTG
+1470 IPLTLFTG
-1478 LKKERNKQ
+1478 LKKERNKA
-1486 KAIGQASYNRAFSA
+1486 KALGQASYNRAYSA

-1506 QNRITVMGNP
+1506 KNRITVMGNP
-1516 TLGEVKTMVI
+1516 TLGDVKTLVI
-1526 GVRNNSSNEK
+1526 GVRNNSGQEK

-1556 AAQGNLNVQLSDLGT
+1556 AAQGNFNVQLSDLGSF
-1571 VNAQGRYV
+1571 NAQGRYT

-1595 DDQANYTVTTNIELG
+1595 DDQTNYTVTANIDLG

-1619 TAPLYYSVTK
+1619 SAPLYYSVTK

-1642 MELDDAL
+1642 MELEDAL
-1649 EAAGSK
+1649 DAAGSRH
-1655 QERDS
+1655 ERDS
-1660 IESLSVTKV
+1660 IESIAVTKV

-1694 ANFSLSY
+1694 ANFSFSY

-1716 KEDNW
+1716 REDNW
-1721 RGAFNYSWTPV
+1721 RGALNYSWTPV

-1766 NSEITRNYYE
+1766 NTEITRNYYE

-1782 ESTENQNLPLTFSS
+1782 ESTENQKLPLTFSS

-1826 EEPYS
+1826 EEPYV
-1831 PVNKDLYPDRYEA
+1831 PVNKDLYPDQYAA
-1844 WKDSVWTSIKHMGTP
+1844 WKDSVWTSIKHLGTP
-1859 LNYSQQFQASYKL
+1859 LNYNQSFQASYKL

-1879 FDWITTDATY
+1879 FDWITSDASY
-1889 NASYNWVRGTDLED
+1889 NATYNWVRGTDLED

-1909 TISNNRQININGQFN
+1909 TIANNRQININGQFN
-1924 MEKLYNHVP
+1924 LEKLYNHVP
-1933 FLKKTNERF
+1933 FLKKTNDRF
-1942 NRSTSA
+1942 KKSNSITPKSISMNSNSR
-1948 NNRKKQKDERK
+1948 NRKR
-1959 NKAKDK
+1959 
-1965 NKTKGNADGKD
+1965 GKD
-1976 AEKKTDDKTTAKDNN
+1976 AQKDADKDGGKNKQGAKDDR
-1991 LRNQLPKN
+1991 LRSQLPKN

-2010 PDTTVSVRH
+2010 PDTTIKVVH
-2019 SKKSRRLIVSAK
+2019 NKKTRRIIVSAK
-2031 TEDGKVFP
+2031 TEDGRAFA
-2039 LKYKRVDDNNIR
+2039 LKYRRMDDNSIR
-2051 ILNKVDSAIKV
+2051 ILNKVDSALKIKV
-2062 KIAVTAKQP
+2062 SVIAKEP
-2071 LDELKWYRT
+2071 LDEQGWYRT
-2080 AQSVARVMMMVRN
+2080 AQSVARVLMMVRN

-2101 YAMALPGFK
+2101 YAMSLPGFK
-2110 PMIGNMFGQ
+2110 PMIGNAFGQ
-2119 GSSMGPM
+2119 GRGMGAM

-2142 EKARQNGWLMMNDSL
+2142 EKARDNGWLMVNDSL
-2157 ATPATTNRTEDLQL
+2157 ATPATTNKTEDLQL
-2171 RATLEP
+2171 KATLEP
-2177 VKNFKIDLNASRT
+2177 VRNLKIDLNASRT
-2190 QTTARSVQYMYVGNP
+2190 MTTARSVQYMYEGNP
-2205 TTQSGS
+2205 TTQSGT

-2217 SLKSALGGSGNANN
+2217 SLRSAFEGSGNANN
-2231 GYKSASF
+2231 GYHSASF

-2245 EGFRQRVE
+2245 ESYRQRVE

-2258 SIYPEGSALAGKTF
+2258 AIYPAGTSLAGKPF
-2272 DAANGGVN
+2272 NPENGGVN
-2280 KYSADVM
+2280 KYSSDVM

-2296 NMGDGGLSI
+2296 NMGDGGLSL
-2305 FPSLSH
+2305 FPSLSK

-2322 LSRLAWFSDKF
+2322 LSKLPWFRDVF

-2338 NHAYKSV
+2338 NHSYKSI

-2356 FMEYMNGLG
+2356 YMEYMNGLG

-2371 SGSPIPNSMY
+2371 NGTPIPNSMY

-2392 SPLLGVDVTLH
+2392 SPLLGVDVTLN
-2403 NNMTIKAEYRTTRVL
+2403 NNMTLKAEYRTTRVL

-2442 INNFNLFGGGAAKHR
+2442 LNNFNLFGGGRNRHR

-2463 KKEEN
+2463 KGGANAASN
-2468 SSPKSSS
+2468 SNASSS
-2475 LRNRQS
+2475 RRS
-2481 GGVNNDLKLRLDLS
+2481 TSGVNNDLKLRLDLS
-2495 LRKQASISRDIATMT
+2495 VRKQASISRDIATMT

-2525 ADYTLSRMLT
+2525 ADYTLSRLLT

-2548 LSSNSYPTTTQ
+2548 LSSSSYPTTTQ

>member
-1 MKSLYT
+1 MNLLNNIIKPLLNLHIRVFS
-7 ILRFILRKTSIV
+7 V
-19 VSARTLIALLVMA
+19 RTLVVVLVMS
-32 TVAAYALT
+32 TIAAYAMT

-46 PKRQQQDQS
+46 SQQRRRAAAEQRRAAD
-55 RMLNNRKDNT
+55 
-65 ATKTNGNTTD
+65 ATQKQADAKNQKD
-75 TLTIKAQPVLDD
+75 TLAITAQPLLADD
-87 YDSIPDSLLHPR
+87 DSIPDSLLHPR

-115 GAADLRR
+115 GAADLKR
-122 PDNLKQEVE
+122 PDNLKQQVE
-131 YNDSIDRYI
+131 YNDSIDRYV

-157 AEEYMKWSEKQLMQN
+157 AQEYMKWSERKLMQD
-172 FFRKKNDEIFQAKGK
+172 FFRKKNDEIYQAKGK
-187 EKFDFSDMHFDLGP
+187 EKFDFTDMHFDLGP

-219 ELKFGATKKN
+219 ELKFGATMKN
-229 IDNPSLPIRNRKT
+229 IDNPSLPVRNRKT
-242 TTIDFDEKVNLNLNG
+242 TTMDFDEKVNLNLNG
-257 RVGDKVNMN
+257 RVGDKVNLN

-308 SLVKGAS
+308 SLIKGAS

-322 DLQFGKLKMQL
+322 DLQFGKLKLQL

-358 DAANYEENRH
+358 AAANYEDNRH
-368 FFLSGYFR
+368 FFLAQYFH

-382 MRTLPNL
+382 MRSLPNL

-411 TRNVIALTD
+411 TRNIIALTD
-420 LGENRSVSNPTW
+420 LGENRAVSNQVW
-432 STTGAAVPS
+432 GVTGQPVPS
-441 NAANSEYAAMT
+441 NAANSEYSSMT
-452 SQYAAARNIDETS
+452 SQYVAARNIDETS

-500 GYVSLKTQIQTDQVL
+500 GYVSLKTQLQTDQVL

-524 GVTYQVGEFASDN
+524 GLTYQVGEFASDI

-554 NPQQGNWRLMMKNV
+554 NPQQGNWGLMMKNV

-617 DNNNKAHSNG
+617 DNNNKAHPNG

-642 FFPVAEPFGRYM
+642 FFPVAEPFGKYM
-654 YNYLTSKG
+654 YNYLVSRG
-662 VSAEQA
+662 VAADQA

-738 SAGEVTIL
+738 SGGEVTIL

-755 QVHVSL
+755 QVNVSL
-761 ESNTDYAQE
+761 ESNTDYAQQ

-829 LTNLLDK
+829 LTNMLDK
-836 IPLLHLTQ
+836 LPFLHLTQ

-857 IAGQSHGT
+857 IAGQSSGT

-874 FENTKNT
+874 FEEAKNT

-900 ESNDKTSLRSG
+900 ESSDKSTLRSG
-911 FNRSRMAW
+911 FNRSLMAW
-919 YTIDP
+919 YYIDP

-931 SLTPS
+931 SLTPG

-944 LSNHYVREFYVSE
+944 LSNHYVREIYVSE
-957 LFPIRDQS
+957 LFPNRDQS
-965 AINGS
+965 AYNGS
-970 SSTLSILNLAYY
+970 TSTINVLNLAYY
-982 PNERGPYNFNPDLNA
+982 PNERGPYNFNTDLNA

-1004 QNHWGGM
+1004 QQHWGGM

-1019 FETANIEYVEFW
+1019 FEAANIEYVEFW

-1037 YTRQEGKAEDYGG
+1037 YTRQQGQASDYGG

-1071 ESGMPVDGSQS
+1071 ESGMPVDGSKNF
-1082 YTTTQWGKVPN
+1082 TTTQWGKVPN

-1099 SFATTKGA
+1099 AFATTKGA

-1120 EEEQKWE
+1120 EEEQKWQ

-1166 QMQAPILRRYKYIN
+1166 RMQAPILRRYKYIN

-1191 RTESYDSSYKS
+1191 RTESYDTSYKS

-1245 TTRKLRNNKTE
+1245 TTRPLRNGNKET
-1256 SVDWYQFRI
+1256 VDWYQFRI
-1265 PLAEYEKKVGSI
+1265 PLTEYEKKVGSI
-1277 NDFTSV
+1277 NDLTSV
-1283 RFMRMFMTGFKN
+1283 RFMRMFMTGFKH

-1307 RGEWRIYE
+1307 RGTWRVYQ

-1327 LSVSAV
+1327 LTVSAV
-1333 NIEENNDKSPVNYI
+1333 NIEENNDKMPVNYI
-1347 LPPGIQRGQ
+1347 LPPGIKRGQ
-1356 DPSQPQLVEN
+1356 DPTQPQLVEN

-1395 QYKRLQMFVHA
+1395 QYKRMQMFVHA
-1406 NSFEQNV
+1406 NSFEQNT
-1413 TNLDDGQIAV
+1413 TNLEDGQLSV
-1423 FIRLGSDYKSN
+1423 FVRLGSDYKSN
-1434 YYEYEIPLKLTP
+1434 YYEYEVPLKLTP
-1446 HKNDYSRYSLA
+1446 HSNQYSRYSA
-1457 DAKTVWPEENMLD
+1457 EAAWAVWPKDNMLD
-1470 IPLSLFTG
+1470 IPLTLFTG
-1478 LKKERNKQ
+1478 LKKERNKA
-1486 KAIGQASYNRAFSA
+1486 KALGQASYNRAYSA

-1506 QNRITVMGNP
+1506 KNRITVMGNP
-1516 TLGEVKTMVI
+1516 TLGDVKTLVI
-1526 GVRNNSSNEK
+1526 GVRNNSGQEK

-1556 AAQGNLNVQLSDLGT
+1556 AAQGNFNVQLSDLGSF
-1571 VNAQGRYV
+1571 NAQGRYT

-1595 DDQANYTVTTNIELG
+1595 DDQTNYTVTANIDLG

-1619 TAPLYYSVTK
+1619 SAPLYYSVTK

-1642 MELDDAL
+1642 MELEDAL
-1649 EAAGSK
+1649 DAAGSR

-1660 IESLSVTKV
+1660 IESIAVTKV

-1694 ANFSLSY
+1694 ANFSFSY

-1716 KEDNW
+1716 REDNW
-1721 RGAFNYSWTPV
+1721 RGALNYSWTPV

-1766 NSEITRNYYE
+1766 NTEITRNYYE

-1782 ESTENQNLPLTFSS
+1782 ESTENQKLPLTFSS

-1826 EEPYS
+1826 EEPYV
-1831 PVNKDLYPDRYEA
+1831 PVNKDLYPDQYAA
-1844 WKDSVWTSIKHMGTP
+1844 WKDSVWTSIKHLGTP
-1859 LNYSQQFQASYKL
+1859 LNYNQSFQASYKL

-1879 FDWITTDATY
+1879 FDWITSDASY
-1889 NASYNWVRGTDLED
+1889 NATYNWVRGTDLED

-1909 TISNNRQININGQFN
+1909 TIANNRQININGQFN
-1924 MEKLYNHVP
+1924 LEKLYNHVP
-1933 FLKKTNERF
+1933 FLKKTNDRF
-1942 NRSTSA
+1942 KKSNSITPKSISMNSNSR
-1948 NNRKKQKDERK
+1948 NRKK
-1959 NKAKDK
+1959 
-1965 NKTKGNADGKD
+1965 GKD
-1976 AEKKTDDKTTAKDNN
+1976 AQKDADKDGGKNKQGAKDDR
-1991 LRNQLPKN
+1991 LRSQLPKN

-2010 PDTTVSVRH
+2010 PDTTIKVVH
-2019 SKKSRRLIVSAK
+2019 SKKTRRIIVSAK
-2031 TEDGKVFP
+2031 TEDGRAFD
-2039 LKYKRVDDNNIR
+2039 LKYRRMDDNSIR
-2051 ILNKVDSAIKV
+2051 ILNKVDSALKIKV
-2062 KIAVTAKQP
+2062 SVIAKEP
-2071 LDELKWYRT
+2071 LDEQGWYRT
-2080 AQSVARVMMMVRN
+2080 AQSVARVLMMVRN

-2101 YAMALPGFK
+2101 YAMSLPGFK
-2110 PMIGNMFGQ
+2110 PMIGNAFGQ
-2119 GSSMGPM
+2119 GRGMGAM

-2142 EKARQNGWLMMNDSL
+2142 EKARDNGWLMVNDSL
-2157 ATPATTNRTEDLQL
+2157 ATPATTNKTEDLQL
-2171 RATLEP
+2171 KATLEP
-2177 VKNFKIDLNASRT
+2177 VRNLKIDLNASRT
-2190 QTTARSVQYMYVGNP
+2190 MTTARSVQYMYEGNP
-2205 TTQSGS
+2205 TTQSGT

-2217 SLKSALGGSGNANN
+2217 SLRSAFEGSGNANN
-2231 GYKSASF
+2231 GYHSASF

-2245 EGFRQRVE
+2245 ESYRQRVE

-2258 SIYPEGSALAGKTF
+2258 AIYPAGTSLAGKPF
-2272 DAANGGVN
+2272 NPENGGVN
-2280 KYSADVM
+2280 KYSSDVM

-2296 NMGDGGLSI
+2296 NMGDGGLSL
-2305 FPSLSH
+2305 FPSLSK

-2322 LSRLAWFSDKF
+2322 LSKLPWFRDVF

-2338 NHAYKSV
+2338 NHSYKSI

-2356 FMEYMNGLG
+2356 YMEYMNGLG

-2371 SGSPIPNSMY
+2371 NGTPIPNSMY

-2392 SPLLGVDVTLH
+2392 SPLLGVDVTLN
-2403 NNMTIKAEYRTTRVL
+2403 NNMTLKAEYRTTRVL

-2442 INNFNLFGGGAAKHR
+2442 LNNFNLFGGGRNRHR

-2463 KKEEN
+2463 KGGANAASN
-2468 SSPKSSS
+2468 SNASSS
-2475 LRNRQS
+2475 RRS
-2481 GGVNNDLKLRLDLS
+2481 ISGVNNDLKLRLDLS
-2495 LRKQASISRDIATMT
+2495 VRKQASISRDIATMT

-2525 ADYTLSRMLT
+2525 ADYTLSRLLT

-2548 LSSNSYPTTTQ
+2548 LSSSSYPTTTQ

>member
-1 MKSLYT
+1 MNLLNNIIKSLLNLH
-7 ILRFILRKTSIV
+7 IRVFSV
-19 VSARTLIALLVMA
+19 RTLVVVLVMS
-32 TVAAYALT
+32 TIAAYAMT

-46 PKRQQQDQS
+46 SQQRRRAAAEQRRAAD
-55 RMLNNRKDNT
+55 
-65 ATKTNGNTTD
+65 ATQKQADAKNQKD
-75 TLTIKAQPVLDD
+75 TLAITAQPLLADD
-87 YDSIPDSLLHPR
+87 DSIPDSLLHPR

-115 GAADLRR
+115 GAADLKR
-122 PDNLKQEVE
+122 PDNLKQQVE
-131 YNDSIDRYI
+131 YNDSIDRYV

-157 AEEYMKWSEKQLMQN
+157 AQEYMKWSERKLMQD
-172 FFRKKNDEIFQAKGK
+172 FFRKKNDEIYQAKGK
-187 EKFDFSDMHFDLGP
+187 EKFDFTDMHFDLGP

-219 ELKFGATKKN
+219 ELKFGATMKN
-229 IDNPSLPIRNRKT
+229 IDNPSLPVRNRKT
-242 TTIDFDEKVNLNLNG
+242 TTMDFDEKVNLNLNG
-257 RVGDKVNMN
+257 RVGDKVNLN

-308 SLVKGAS
+308 SLIKGAS

-322 DLQFGKLKMQL
+322 DLQFGKLKLQL

-358 DAANYEENRH
+358 AAANYEDNRH
-368 FFLSGYFR
+368 FFLAQYFH

-382 MRTLPNL
+382 MRSLPNL

-411 TRNVIALTD
+411 TRNIIALTD
-420 LGENRSVSNPTW
+420 LGENRAVSNQVW
-432 STTGAAVPS
+432 GVTGQPVPS
-441 NAANSEYAAMT
+441 NAANSEYSSMT
-452 SQYAAARNIDETS
+452 SQYVAARNIDETS

-500 GYVSLKTQIQTDQVL
+500 GYVSLKTQLQTDQVL

-524 GVTYQVGEFASDN
+524 GLTYQVGEFASDI

-554 NPQQGNWRLMMKNV
+554 NPQQGNWGLMMKNV

-617 DNNNKAHSNG
+617 DNNNKAHPNG

-642 FFPVAEPFGRYM
+642 FFPVAEPFGKYM
-654 YNYLTSKG
+654 YNYLVSRG
-662 VSAEQA
+662 VAADQA

-738 SAGEVTIL
+738 SGGEVTIL

-755 QVHVSL
+755 QVNVSL
-761 ESNTDYAQE
+761 ESNTDYAQQ

-829 LTNLLDK
+829 LTNMLDK
-836 IPLLHLTQ
+836 LPFLHLTQ

-857 IAGQSHGT
+857 IAGQSSGT

-874 FENTKNT
+874 FEEAKNT

-900 ESNDKTSLRSG
+900 ESSDKSTLRSG
-911 FNRSRMAW
+911 FNRSLMAW
-919 YTIDP
+919 YYIDP

-931 SLTPS
+931 SLTPG

-944 LSNHYVREFYVSE
+944 LSNHYVREIYVSE
-957 LFPIRDQS
+957 LFPNRDQS
-965 AINGS
+965 AYNGS
-970 SSTLSILNLAYY
+970 TSTINVLNLAYY

-1004 QNHWGGM
+1004 QQHWGGM

-1019 FETANIEYVEFW
+1019 FEAANIEYVEFW

-1037 YTRQEGKAEDYGG
+1037 YTRQQGQASDYGG

-1071 ESGMPVDGSQS
+1071 ESGMPVDGSTNF
-1082 YTTTQWGKVPN
+1082 TTTQWGKVPN

-1099 SFATTKGA
+1099 AFATTKGA

-1120 EEEQKWE
+1120 EEEQKWQ

-1166 QMQAPILRRYKYIN
+1166 RMQAPILRRYKYIN

-1191 RTESYDSSYKS
+1191 RTESYDTSYKS

-1245 TTRKLRNNKTE
+1245 TTRPLRNGNKET
-1256 SVDWYQFRI
+1256 VDWYQFRI
-1265 PLAEYEKKVGSI
+1265 PLTEYEKKVGSI
-1277 NDFTSV
+1277 NDLTSV
-1283 RFMRMFMTGFKN
+1283 RFMRMFMTGFKH

-1307 RGEWRIYE
+1307 RGTWRVYQ

-1327 LSVSAV
+1327 LTVSAV
-1333 NIEENNDKSPVNYI
+1333 NIEENNDKMPVNYI
-1347 LPPGIQRGQ
+1347 LPPGIKRGQ
-1356 DPSQPQLVEN
+1356 DPTQPQLVEN

-1395 QYKRLQMFVHA
+1395 QYKRMQMFVHA
-1406 NSFEQNV
+1406 NSFEQNT
-1413 TNLDDGQIAV
+1413 TNLEDGQLSV
-1423 FIRLGSDYKSN
+1423 FVRLGSDYKSN
-1434 YYEYEIPLKLTP
+1434 YYEYEVPLKLTP
-1446 HKNDYSRYSLA
+1446 HSNQYSRYSA
-1457 DAKTVWPEENMLD
+1457 EAAWAVWPKDNMLD
-1470 IPLSLFTG
+1470 IPLTLFTG
-1478 LKKERNKQ
+1478 LKKERNKA
-1486 KAIGQASYNRAFSA
+1486 KALGQASYNRAYSA

-1506 QNRITVMGNP
+1506 KNRITIMGNP
-1516 TLGEVKTMVI
+1516 TLGDVKTLVI
-1526 GVRNNSSNEK
+1526 GVRNNSGQEK

-1556 AAQGNLNVQLSDLGT
+1556 AAQGNFNVQLSDLGSF
-1571 VNAQGRYV
+1571 NAQGRYT

-1595 DDQANYTVTTNIELG
+1595 DDQTNYTVTANIDLG

-1619 TAPLYYSVTK
+1619 SAPLYYSVTK

-1642 MELDDAL
+1642 MELEDAL
-1649 EAAGSK
+1649 DAAGSRH
-1655 QERDS
+1655 ERDS
-1660 IESLSVTKV
+1660 IESIAVTKV

-1694 ANFSLSY
+1694 ANFSFSY

-1716 KEDNW
+1716 REDNW
-1721 RGAFNYSWTPV
+1721 RGALNYSWTPV

-1745 SKWLDLPKKFGL
+1745 SKWLDLPKRFGL

-1766 NSEITRNYYE
+1766 NTEITRNYYE

-1782 ESTENQNLPLTFSS
+1782 ESTENQKLPLTFSS

-1826 EEPYS
+1826 EEPYV
-1831 PVNKDLYPDRYEA
+1831 PVNKDLYPDQYAA
-1844 WKDSVWTSIKHMGTP
+1844 WKDSVWTSIKHLGTP
-1859 LNYSQQFQASYKL
+1859 LNYNQSFQASYKL

-1879 FDWITTDATY
+1879 FDWITSDASY
-1889 NASYNWVRGTDLED
+1889 NATYNWVRGTDLED

-1909 TISNNRQININGQFN
+1909 TIANNRQININGQFN
-1924 MEKLYNHVP
+1924 LEKLYNHVP
-1933 FLKKTNERF
+1933 FLKKTNDRF
-1942 NRSTSA
+1942 KKSNSITPKSISMNSNSR
-1948 NNRKKQKDERK
+1948 NRKK
-1959 NKAKDK
+1959 
-1965 NKTKGNADGKD
+1965 GKD
-1976 AEKKTDDKTTAKDNN
+1976 AQKDADKDGGKNKQGAKDDR
-1991 LRNQLPKN
+1991 LRSQLPKN

-2010 PDTTVSVRH
+2010 PDTTIKVVH
-2019 SKKSRRLIVSAK
+2019 SKKTRRIIVSAK
-2031 TEDGKVFP
+2031 TEDGRAFD
-2039 LKYKRVDDNNIR
+2039 LKYRRMDDNSIR
-2051 ILNKVDSAIKV
+2051 ILNKVDSALKIKV
-2062 KIAVTAKQP
+2062 SVIAKEP
-2071 LDELKWYRT
+2071 LDEQGWYRT
-2080 AQSVARVMMMVRN
+2080 AQSVARVLMMVRN

-2101 YAMALPGFK
+2101 YAMSLPGFK
-2110 PMIGNMFGQ
+2110 PMIGNAFGQ
-2119 GSSMGPM
+2119 GRGMGAM

-2142 EKARQNGWLMMNDSL
+2142 EKARDNGWLMVNDSL
-2157 ATPATTNRTEDLQL
+2157 ATPATTNKTEDLQL
-2171 RATLEP
+2171 KATLEP
-2177 VKNFKIDLNASRT
+2177 VRNLKIDLNASRT
-2190 QTTARSVQYMYVGNP
+2190 MTTARSVQYMYEGNP
-2205 TTQSGS
+2205 TTQSGT

-2217 SLKSALGGSGNANN
+2217 SLRSAFEGSGNANN
-2231 GYKSASF
+2231 GYHSASF

-2245 EGFRQRVE
+2245 ESYRQRVE

-2258 SIYPEGSALAGKTF
+2258 AIYPAGTSLAGKPF
-2272 DAANGGVN
+2272 NPENGGVN
-2280 KYSADVM
+2280 KYSSDVM

-2296 NMGDGGLSI
+2296 NMGDGGLSL
-2305 FPSLSH
+2305 FPSLSK

-2322 LSRLAWFSDKF
+2322 LSKLPWFRDVF

-2338 NHAYKSV
+2338 NHSYKSI

-2356 FMEYMNGLG
+2356 YMEYMNGLG

-2371 SGSPIPNSMY
+2371 NGTPIPNSMY

-2392 SPLLGVDVTLH
+2392 SPLLGVDVTLN
-2403 NNMTIKAEYRTTRVL
+2403 NNMTLKAEYRTTRVL

-2442 INNFNLFGGGAAKHR
+2442 LNNFNLFGGGRNRHR

-2463 KKEEN
+2463 KGGANAASN
-2468 SSPKSSS
+2468 SNASSS
-2475 LRNRQS
+2475 RRS
-2481 GGVNNDLKLRLDLS
+2481 TSGVNNDLKLRLDFS
-2495 LRKQASISRDIATMT
+2495 VRKQASISRDIATMT

-2525 ADYTLSRMLT
+2525 ADYTLSRLLT
-2535 MSFYYDRQTNTPL
+2535 ISFYYDRQTNTPL
-2548 LSSNSYPTTTQ
+2548 LSSSSYPTTTQ

>member
-1 MKSLYT
+1 MNLLNNIIKSLLNLH
-7 ILRFILRKTSIV
+7 IRVF
-19 VSARTLIALLVMA
+19 SARTLVVVLVMS
-32 TVAAYALT
+32 TIAAYAMM

-46 PKRQQQDQS
+46 SQQRRRAAAEQRRAAD
-55 RMLNNRKDNT
+55 
-65 ATKTNGNTTD
+65 ATQKQADAKNQKD
-75 TLTIKAQPVLDD
+75 TLAITAQPLLADD
-87 YDSIPDSLLHPR
+87 DSIPDSLLHPR

-115 GAADLRR
+115 GAADLKR
-122 PDNLKQEVE
+122 PDNLKQQVE
-131 YNDSIDRYI
+131 YNDSIDRYV

-157 AEEYMKWSEKQLMQN
+157 AQEYMKWSERKLMQD
-172 FFRKKNDEIFQAKGK
+172 FFRKKNDEIYQAKGK
-187 EKFDFSDMHFDLGP
+187 EKFDFTDMHFDLGP

-219 ELKFGATKKN
+219 ELKFGATMKN
-229 IDNPSLPIRNRKT
+229 IDNPSLPVRNRKT
-242 TTIDFDEKVNLNLNG
+242 TTMDFDEKVNLNLNG
-257 RVGDKVNMN
+257 RVGDKVNLN

-308 SLVKGAS
+308 SLIKGAS

-322 DLQFGKLKMQL
+322 DLQFGKLKLQL

-358 DAANYEENRH
+358 AAANYEDNRH
-368 FFLSGYFR
+368 FFLAQYFH

-382 MRTLPNL
+382 MRSLPNL

-411 TRNVIALTD
+411 TRNIIALTD
-420 LGENRSVSNPTW
+420 LGENRTVSNQQW
-432 STTGAAVPS
+432 GVTGQPVPS
-441 NAANSEYAAMT
+441 NAANSEYSSMT
-452 SQYAAARNIDETS
+452 SQYVAARNIDETS

-500 GYVSLKTQIQTDQVL
+500 GYVSLKTQLQTDQVL

-524 GVTYQVGEFASDN
+524 GQTYQVGEFASDI

-554 NPQQGNWRLMMKNV
+554 NPQQGNWGLMMKNV

-617 DNNNKAHSNG
+617 DNNNKAHPNG

-642 FFPVAEPFGRYM
+642 FFPVAEPFGKYM
-654 YNYLTSKG
+654 YNYLVSRG
-662 VSAEQA
+662 VAADQA

-738 SAGEVTIL
+738 SGGEVTIL

-755 QVHVSL
+755 QVNVSL
-761 ESNTDYAQE
+761 ESNTDYAQQ

-829 LTNLLDK
+829 LTNMLDK
-836 IPLLHLTQ
+836 LPFLHLTQ

-857 IAGQSHGT
+857 IAGQSSGT

-874 FENTKNT
+874 FEEAKNT

-900 ESNDKTSLRSG
+900 ESSDKSTLRSG
-911 FNRSRMAW
+911 FNRSLMAW
-919 YTIDP
+919 YYIDP

-931 SLTPS
+931 SLTPG
-936 HIKSDLDQ
+936 HIKSDLEQ
-944 LSNHYVREFYVSE
+944 LSNHYVREIYVSE
-957 LFPIRDQS
+957 LFPNRDQS
-965 AINGS
+965 AYNGS
-970 SSTLSILNLAYY
+970 TSTINVLNLAYY

-1004 QNHWGGM
+1004 QQHWGGM

-1019 FETANIEYVEFW
+1019 FEAANIEYVEFW

-1037 YTRQEGKAEDYGG
+1037 YTRQQGQASDYGG

-1071 ESGMPVDGSQS
+1071 ESGMPVDGSKNF
-1082 YTTTQWGKVPN
+1082 TTTQWGKVPN

-1099 SFATTKGA
+1099 AFATTKGA

-1120 EEEQKWE
+1120 EEEQKWQ

-1166 QMQAPILRRYKYIN
+1166 RMQAPILRRYKYIN

-1191 RTESYDSSYKS
+1191 RTESYDTSYKS

-1245 TTRKLRNNKTE
+1245 TTRPLRNGNKET
-1256 SVDWYQFRI
+1256 VDWYQFRI
-1265 PLAEYEKKVGSI
+1265 PLTEYEKKVGSI
-1277 NDFTSV
+1277 NDLTSV
-1283 RFMRMFMTGFKN
+1283 RFMRMFMTGFKH

-1307 RGEWRIYE
+1307 RGTWRVYQ

-1327 LSVSAV
+1327 LTVSAV
-1333 NIEENNDKSPVNYI
+1333 NIEENNDKMPVNYI
-1347 LPPGIQRGQ
+1347 LPPGIKRGQ
-1356 DPSQPQLVEN
+1356 DPTQPQLVEN

-1395 QYKRLQMFVHA
+1395 QYKRMQMFVHA
-1406 NSFEQNV
+1406 NSFEQNT
-1413 TNLDDGQIAV
+1413 TNLEDGQLSV
-1423 FIRLGSDYKSN
+1423 FVRLGSDYKSN
-1434 YYEYEIPLKLTP
+1434 YYEYEVPLKLTP
-1446 HKNDYSRYSLA
+1446 HSNQYSRYSA
-1457 DAKTVWPEENMLD
+1457 EAAWAVWPKDNMLD
-1470 IPLSLFTG
+1470 IPLTLFTG
-1478 LKKERNKQ
+1478 LKKERNKA
-1486 KAIGQASYNRAFSA
+1486 KALGQASYNRAYSA

-1506 QNRITVMGNP
+1506 KNRITVMGNP
-1516 TLGEVKTMVI
+1516 TLGDVKTLVI
-1526 GVRNNSSNEK
+1526 GVRNNSGQEK

-1556 AAQGNLNVQLSDLGT
+1556 AAQGNFNVQLSDLGSF
-1571 VNAQGRYV
+1571 NAQGRYT

-1595 DDQANYTVTTNIELG
+1595 DDQTNYTVTANIDLG

-1619 TAPLYYSVTK
+1619 SAPLYYSVTK

-1642 MELDDAL
+1642 MELEDAL
-1649 EAAGSK
+1649 DAAGSR

-1660 IESLSVTKV
+1660 IESIAVTKV

-1694 ANFSLSY
+1694 ANFSFSY

-1716 KEDNW
+1716 REDNW
-1721 RGAFNYSWTPV
+1721 RGALNYSWTPV

-1745 SKWLDLPKKFGL
+1745 SKWLDLPKRFGL

-1766 NSEITRNYYE
+1766 NTEITRNYYE

-1782 ESTENQNLPLTFSS
+1782 ESTENQKLPLTFSS

-1826 EEPYS
+1826 EEPYV
-1831 PVNKDLYPDRYEA
+1831 PVNKDLYPDQYAA
-1844 WKDSVWTSIKHMGTP
+1844 WKDSVWTSIKHLDTP
-1859 LNYSQQFQASYKL
+1859 LNYNQSFQASYKL

-1879 FDWITTDATY
+1879 FDWITSDASY
-1889 NASYNWVRGTDLED
+1889 NATYNWVRGTDLED

-1909 TISNNRQININGQFN
+1909 TIANNRQININGQFN
-1924 MEKLYNHVP
+1924 LEKLYNHVP
-1933 FLKKTNERF
+1933 FLKKTNDRF
-1942 NRSTSA
+1942 KKSNSITPKSISMNSNSR
-1948 NNRKKQKDERK
+1948 NRKK
-1959 NKAKDK
+1959 
-1965 NKTKGNADGKD
+1965 GKD
-1976 AEKKTDDKTTAKDNN
+1976 AQKDADKDGGKNKQGAKDDR
-1991 LRNQLPKN
+1991 LRSQLPKN

-2010 PDTTVSVRH
+2010 PDTTIKVVH
-2019 SKKSRRLIVSAK
+2019 SKKTRRIIVSAK
-2031 TEDGKVFP
+2031 TEDGRAFD
-2039 LKYKRVDDNNIR
+2039 LKYRRMDDNSIR
-2051 ILNKVDSAIKV
+2051 ILNKVDSALKIKV
-2062 KIAVTAKQP
+2062 SVIAKEP
-2071 LDELKWYRT
+2071 LDEQGWYRT
-2080 AQSVARVMMMVRN
+2080 AQSVARVLMMVRN

-2101 YAMALPGFK
+2101 YAMSLPGFK
-2110 PMIGNMFGQ
+2110 PMIGNAFGQ
-2119 GSSMGPM
+2119 GRGMGAM

-2142 EKARQNGWLMMNDSL
+2142 EKARDNGWLMVNDSL
-2157 ATPATTNRTEDLQL
+2157 ATPATTNKTEDLQL
-2171 RATLEP
+2171 KATLEP
-2177 VKNFKIDLNASRT
+2177 VRNLKIDLNASRT
-2190 QTTARSVQYMYVGNP
+2190 MTTARSVQYMYEGNP
-2205 TTQSGS
+2205 TTQSGT

-2217 SLKSALGGSGNANN
+2217 SLRSAFEGSGNANN
-2231 GYKSASF
+2231 GYHSASF

-2245 EGFRQRVE
+2245 ESYRQRVE

-2258 SIYPEGSALAGKTF
+2258 AIYPAGTSLAGKPF
-2272 DAANGGVN
+2272 NPENGGVN
-2280 KYSADVM
+2280 KYSSDVM

-2296 NMGDGGLSI
+2296 NMGDGGLSL
-2305 FPSLSH
+2305 FPSLSK

-2322 LSRLAWFSDKF
+2322 LSKLPWFRDVF

-2338 NHAYKSV
+2338 NHSYKSI

-2356 FMEYMNGLG
+2356 YMEYMNGLG

-2371 SGSPIPNSMY
+2371 NGTPIPNSMY

-2392 SPLLGVDVTLH
+2392 SPLLGVDVTLN
-2403 NNMTIKAEYRTTRVL
+2403 NNMTLKAEYRTTRVL

-2442 INNFNLFGGGAAKHR
+2442 LNNFNLFGGGRNRHR

-2463 KKEEN
+2463 KGGANAASN
-2468 SSPKSSS
+2468 SNASSS
-2475 LRNRQS
+2475 RRS
-2481 GGVNNDLKLRLDLS
+2481 TSGVNNDLKLRLDLS
-2495 LRKQASISRDIATMT
+2495 VRKQASISRDIATMT

-2525 ADYTLSRMLT
+2525 ADYTLSRLLT

-2548 LSSNSYPTTTQ
+2548 LSSSSYPTTTQ

>member
-1 MKSLYT
+1 MNLLNNIIKPFLNLH
-7 ILRFILRKTSIV
+7 IRVF
-19 VSARTLIALLVMA
+19 SARTLVVVLVMS
-32 TVAAYALT
+32 TIAAYAMT

-46 PKRQQQDQS
+46 SQQRRRAAAEQRRAADATPKQADAKNQ
-55 RMLNNRKDNT
+55 K
-65 ATKTNGNTTD
+65 D
-75 TLTIKAQPVLDD
+75 TLAITAQPLLADD
-87 YDSIPDSLLHPR
+87 DSIPDSLLHPR

-115 GAADLRR
+115 GAADLKR
-122 PDNLKQEVE
+122 PDNLKQQVE
-131 YNDSIDRYI
+131 YNDSIDRYV

-157 AEEYMKWSEKQLMQN
+157 AQEYMKWSERKLMQD
-172 FFRKKNDEIFQAKGK
+172 FFRKKNDEIYQAKGK
-187 EKFDFSDMHFDLGP
+187 EKFDFTDMHFDLGP

-219 ELKFGATKKN
+219 ELKFGATMKN
-229 IDNPSLPIRNRKT
+229 IDNPSLPVRNRKT
-242 TTIDFDEKVNLNLNG
+242 TTMDFDEKVNLNLNG
-257 RVGDKVNMN
+257 RVGDKVNLN

-308 SLVKGAS
+308 SLIKGAS

-322 DLQFGKLKMQL
+322 DLQFGKLKLQL

-358 DAANYEENRH
+358 AAANYEDNRH
-368 FFLSGYFR
+368 FFLAQYFH

-382 MRTLPNL
+382 MRSLPNL

-411 TRNVIALTD
+411 TRNIIALTD
-420 LGENRSVSNPTW
+420 LGENRAVSNQVW
-432 STTGAAVPS
+432 GVTGQPVPS
-441 NAANSEYAAMT
+441 NAANSEYSSMT
-452 SQYAAARNIDETS
+452 SQYVAARNIDETS

-500 GYVSLKTQIQTDQVL
+500 GYVSLKTQLQTDQVL

-524 GVTYQVGEFASDN
+524 GLTYQVGEFASDI

-554 NPQQGNWRLMMKNV
+554 NPQQGNWGLMMKNV

-617 DNNNKAHSNG
+617 DNNNKAHPNG

-642 FFPVAEPFGRYM
+642 FFPVAEPFGKYM
-654 YNYLTSKG
+654 YNYLVSRG
-662 VSAEQA
+662 VAADQA

-738 SAGEVTIL
+738 SGGEVTIL

-755 QVHVSL
+755 QVNVSL
-761 ESNTDYAQE
+761 ESNTDYAQQ

-829 LTNLLDK
+829 LTNMLDK
-836 IPLLHLTQ
+836 LPFLHLTQ

-857 IAGQSHGT
+857 IAGQSSGT

-874 FENTKNT
+874 FEEAKNT

-895 PSMFP
+895 PSVFP
-900 ESNDKTSLRSG
+900 ESSDKSTLRSG
-911 FNRSRMAW
+911 FNRSLMAW
-919 YTIDP
+919 YYIDP

-931 SLTPS
+931 SLTPG

-944 LSNHYVREFYVSE
+944 LSNHYVREIYVSE
-957 LFPIRDQS
+957 LFPNRDQS
-965 AINGS
+965 AYNGS
-970 SSTLSILNLAYY
+970 TSTINVLNLAYY

-1004 QNHWGGM
+1004 QQHWGGM

-1019 FETANIEYVEFW
+1019 FEAANIEYVEFW

-1037 YTRQEGKAEDYGG
+1037 YTRQQGQASDYGG

-1071 ESGMPVDGSQS
+1071 ESGMPVDGSKNF
-1082 YTTTQWGKVPN
+1082 TTTQWGKVPN

-1099 SFATTKGA
+1099 AFATTKGA

-1120 EEEQKWE
+1120 EEEQKWQ

-1166 QMQAPILRRYKYIN
+1166 RMQAPILRRYKYIN

-1191 RTESYDSSYKS
+1191 RTESYDTSYKS

-1245 TTRKLRNNKTE
+1245 TTRPLRNGNKET
-1256 SVDWYQFRI
+1256 VDWYQFRI
-1265 PLAEYEKKVGSI
+1265 PLTEYEKKVGSI
-1277 NDFTSV
+1277 NDLTSV
-1283 RFMRMFMTGFKN
+1283 RFMRMFMTGFKH

-1307 RGEWRIYE
+1307 RGTWRVYQ

-1327 LSVSAV
+1327 LTVSAV
-1333 NIEENNDKSPVNYI
+1333 NIEENNDKMPVNYI
-1347 LPPGIQRGQ
+1347 LPPGIKRGQ
-1356 DPSQPQLVEN
+1356 DPTQPQLVEN

-1395 QYKRLQMFVHA
+1395 QYKRMQMFVHA
-1406 NSFEQNV
+1406 NSFEQNT
-1413 TNLDDGQIAV
+1413 TNLEDGQLSV
-1423 FIRLGSDYKSN
+1423 FVRLGSDYKSN
-1434 YYEYEIPLKLTP
+1434 YYEYEVPLKLTP
-1446 HKNDYSRYSLA
+1446 HSNQYSRYSA
-1457 DAKTVWPEENMLD
+1457 EAAWAVWPKDNMLD
-1470 IPLSLFTG
+1470 IPLTLFTG
-1478 LKKERNKQ
+1478 LKKERNKA
-1486 KAIGQASYNRAFSA
+1486 KALGQASYNRAYSA

-1506 QNRITVMGNP
+1506 KNRITVMGNP
-1516 TLGEVKTMVI
+1516 TLGDVKTLVI
-1526 GVRNNSSNEK
+1526 GVRNNSGQEK

-1556 AAQGNLNVQLSDLGT
+1556 AAQGNFNVQLSDLGSF
-1571 VNAQGRYV
+1571 NAQGRYT

-1595 DDQANYTVTTNIELG
+1595 DDQTNYTVTANIDLG

-1619 TAPLYYSVTK
+1619 SAPLYYSVTK

-1642 MELDDAL
+1642 MELEDAL
-1649 EAAGSK
+1649 DAAGSR

-1660 IESLSVTKV
+1660 IESIAVTKV

-1694 ANFSLSY
+1694 ANFSFSY

-1716 KEDNW
+1716 REDNW
-1721 RGAFNYSWTPV
+1721 RGALNYSWTPV

-1745 SKWLDLPKKFGL
+1745 SKWLDLPKRFGL

-1766 NSEITRNYYE
+1766 NTEITRNYYE

-1782 ESTENQNLPLTFSS
+1782 ESTENQKLPLTFSS

-1826 EEPYS
+1826 EEPYV
-1831 PVNKDLYPDRYEA
+1831 PVNKDLYPDQYAA
-1844 WKDSVWTSIKHMGTP
+1844 WKDSVWTSIKHLGTP
-1859 LNYSQQFQASYKL
+1859 LNYNQSFQASYKL

-1879 FDWITTDATY
+1879 FDWITSDASY
-1889 NASYNWVRGTDLED
+1889 NATYNWVRGTDLED

-1909 TISNNRQININGQFN
+1909 TIANNRQININGQFN
-1924 MEKLYNHVP
+1924 LEKLYNHVP
-1933 FLKKTNERF
+1933 FLKKTNDRF
-1942 NRSTSA
+1942 KKSNSITPKSISMNSNSR
-1948 NNRKKQKDERK
+1948 NRKK
-1959 NKAKDK
+1959 
-1965 NKTKGNADGKD
+1965 GKD
-1976 AEKKTDDKTTAKDNN
+1976 AQKDADKDGGKNKQGAKDDR
-1991 LRNQLPKN
+1991 LRSQLPKN

-2010 PDTTVSVRH
+2010 PDTTIKVVH
-2019 SKKSRRLIVSAK
+2019 SKKTRRIIVSAK
-2031 TEDGKVFP
+2031 TEDGRAFD
-2039 LKYKRVDDNNIR
+2039 LKYRRMDDNSIR
-2051 ILNKVDSAIKV
+2051 ILNKVDSALKIKV
-2062 KIAVTAKQP
+2062 SVIAKEP
-2071 LDELKWYRT
+2071 LDEQGWYRT
-2080 AQSVARVMMMVRN
+2080 AQSVARVLMMVRN

-2101 YAMALPGFK
+2101 YAMSLPGFK
-2110 PMIGNMFGQ
+2110 PMIGNAFGQ
-2119 GSSMGPM
+2119 GRGMGAM

-2142 EKARQNGWLMMNDSL
+2142 EKARDNGWLMVNDSL
-2157 ATPATTNRTEDLQL
+2157 ATPATTNKTEDLQL
-2171 RATLEP
+2171 KATLEP
-2177 VKNFKIDLNASRT
+2177 VRNLKIDLNASRT
-2190 QTTARSVQYMYVGNP
+2190 MTTARSVQYMYEGNP
-2205 TTQSGS
+2205 TTQSGT

-2217 SLKSALGGSGNANN
+2217 SLRSAFEGSGNANN
-2231 GYKSASF
+2231 GYHSASF

-2245 EGFRQRVE
+2245 ESYRQRVE

-2258 SIYPEGSALAGKTF
+2258 AIYPAGTSLAGKPF
-2272 DAANGGVN
+2272 NPENGGVN
-2280 KYSADVM
+2280 KYSSDVM

-2296 NMGDGGLSI
+2296 NMGDGGLSL
-2305 FPSLSH
+2305 FPSLSK

-2322 LSRLAWFSDKF
+2322 LSKLPWFRDVF

-2338 NHAYKSV
+2338 NHSYKSI

-2356 FMEYMNGLG
+2356 YMEYMNGLG

-2371 SGSPIPNSMY
+2371 NGTPIPNSMY

-2392 SPLLGVDVTLH
+2392 SPLLGVDVTLN
-2403 NNMTIKAEYRTTRVL
+2403 NNMTLKAEYRTTRVL

-2442 INNFNLFGGGAAKHR
+2442 LNNFNLFGGGRNRHR

-2463 KKEEN
+2463 KGGANAASN
-2468 SSPKSSS
+2468 SNASSS
-2475 LRNRQS
+2475 RRS
-2481 GGVNNDLKLRLDLS
+2481 TSGVNNDLKLRLDLS
-2495 LRKQASISRDIATMT
+2495 VRKQASISRDIATMT

-2525 ADYTLSRMLT
+2525 ADYTLSRLLT

-2548 LSSNSYPTTTQ
+2548 LSSSSYPTTTQ

>member
-1 MKSLYT
+1 MNLLNNIIKSLLNLH
-7 ILRFILRKTSIV
+7 IRVFSV
-19 VSARTLIALLVMA
+19 RTLVVVLVMS
-32 TVAAYALT
+32 TIAAYAMT

-46 PKRQQQDQS
+46 SQQRRRAAAEQRRAAD
-55 RMLNNRKDNT
+55 
-65 ATKTNGNTTD
+65 ATQKQADAKNHKD
-75 TLTIKAQPVLDD
+75 TLAITAQPLLADD
-87 YDSIPDSLLHPR
+87 DSIPDSLLHPR

-115 GAADLRR
+115 GAADLKR
-122 PDNLKQEVE
+122 PDNLKQQVE

-157 AEEYMKWSEKQLMQN
+157 AQEYMKWSERKLMQD
-172 FFRKKNDEIFQAKGK
+172 FFRKKNDEIYQAKGK
-187 EKFDFSDMHFDLGP
+187 EKFDFTDMHFDLGP

-219 ELKFGATKKN
+219 ELKFGATMKN
-229 IDNPSLPIRNRKT
+229 IDNPSLPVRNRKT
-242 TTIDFDEKVNLNLNG
+242 TTMDFDEKVNLNLNG
-257 RVGDKVNMN
+257 RVGDKVNLN

-308 SLVKGAS
+308 SLIKGAS

-322 DLQFGKLKMQL
+322 DLQFGKLKLQL

-358 DAANYEENRH
+358 AAANYEDNRH
-368 FFLSGYFR
+368 FFLAQYFH

-382 MRTLPNL
+382 MRSLPNL

-411 TRNVIALTD
+411 TRNIIALTD
-420 LGENRSVSNPTW
+420 LGENRTVSNQQW
-432 STTGAAVPS
+432 GVTGQPVPS
-441 NAANSEYAAMT
+441 NSANSEYSSMT
-452 SQYAAARNIDETS
+452 SQYVAARNIDETS

-500 GYVSLKTQIQTDQVL
+500 GYVSLKTQLQTDQVL

-524 GVTYQVGEFASDN
+524 GQTYQVGEFASDI

-554 NPQQGNWRLMMKNV
+554 NPQQGNWGLMMKNV

-617 DNNNKAHSNG
+617 DNNNKAHPNG

-642 FFPVAEPFGRYM
+642 FFPVAEPFGKYM
-654 YNYLTSKG
+654 YNYLVSRG
-662 VSAEQA
+662 VAADQA

-738 SAGEVTIL
+738 SGGEVTIL

-755 QVHVSL
+755 QVNVSL
-761 ESNTDYAQE
+761 ESNTDYAQQ

-829 LTNLLDK
+829 LTNMLDK
-836 IPLLHLTQ
+836 LPFLHLTQ

-857 IAGQSHGT
+857 IAGQSSGT

-874 FENTKNT
+874 FEEAKNT

-900 ESNDKTSLRSG
+900 ESSDKSTLRSG
-911 FNRSRMAW
+911 FNRSLMAW
-919 YTIDP
+919 YYIDP

-931 SLTPS
+931 SLTPG

-944 LSNHYVREFYVSE
+944 LSNHYVREIYVSE
-957 LFPIRDQS
+957 LFPNRDQS
-965 AINGS
+965 AYNGS
-970 SSTLSILNLAYY
+970 TSTINVLNLAYY

-1004 QNHWGGM
+1004 QQHWGGM

-1019 FETANIEYVEFW
+1019 FEAANIEYVEFW

-1037 YTRQEGKAEDYGG
+1037 YTRQQGQASDYGG

-1071 ESGMPVDGSQS
+1071 ESGMPVDGSKNF
-1082 YTTTQWGKVPN
+1082 TTTQWGKVPN

-1099 SFATTKGA
+1099 AFATTKGA

-1120 EEEQKWE
+1120 EEEQKWQ

-1166 QMQAPILRRYKYIN
+1166 RMQAPILRRYKYIN

-1191 RTESYDSSYKS
+1191 RTESYDTSYKS

-1222 QYRVSIRPED
+1222 QYHVSIRPED

-1245 TTRKLRNNKTE
+1245 TTRPLRNGNKET
-1256 SVDWYQFRI
+1256 VDWYQFRI
-1265 PLAEYEKKVGSI
+1265 PLTEYEKKVGSI
-1277 NDFTSV
+1277 NDLTSV
-1283 RFMRMFMTGFKN
+1283 RFMRMFMTGFKH

-1307 RGEWRIYE
+1307 RGTWRVYQ

-1327 LSVSAV
+1327 LTVSAV
-1333 NIEENNDKSPVNYI
+1333 NIEENNDKMPVNYI
-1347 LPPGIQRGQ
+1347 LPPGIKRGQ
-1356 DPSQPQLVEN
+1356 DPTQPQLVEN

-1395 QYKRLQMFVHA
+1395 QYKRMQMFVHA
-1406 NSFEQNV
+1406 NSFEQNT
-1413 TNLDDGQIAV
+1413 TNLEDGQLSV
-1423 FIRLGSDYKSN
+1423 FVRLGSDYKSN
-1434 YYEYEIPLKLTP
+1434 YYEYEVPLKLTP
-1446 HKNDYSRYSLA
+1446 HSNQYSRYSA
-1457 DAKTVWPEENMLD
+1457 EAAWAVWPKDNMLD
-1470 IPLSLFTG
+1470 IPLTLFTG
-1478 LKKERNKQ
+1478 LKKERNKA
-1486 KAIGQASYNRAFSA
+1486 KALGQASYNRAYSA

-1506 QNRITVMGNP
+1506 KNRITVMGNP
-1516 TLGEVKTMVI
+1516 TLGDVKTLVI
-1526 GVRNNSSNEK
+1526 GVRNNSGQEK

-1556 AAQGNLNVQLSDLGT
+1556 AAQGNFNVQLSDLGSF
-1571 VNAQGRYV
+1571 NAQGRYT

-1595 DDQANYTVTTNIELG
+1595 DDQTNYTVTANIDLG

-1619 TAPLYYSVTK
+1619 SAPLYYSVTK

-1642 MELDDAL
+1642 MELEDAL
-1649 EAAGSK
+1649 DAAGSR

-1660 IESLSVTKV
+1660 IESIAVTKV

-1694 ANFSLSY
+1694 ANFSFSY

-1716 KEDNW
+1716 REDNW
-1721 RGAFNYSWTPV
+1721 RGALNYSWTPV

-1745 SKWLDLPKKFGL
+1745 SKWLDLPKRFGL

-1766 NSEITRNYYE
+1766 NTEITRNYYE

-1782 ESTENQNLPLTFSS
+1782 ESTENQKLPLTFSS

-1826 EEPYS
+1826 EEPYV
-1831 PVNKDLYPDRYEA
+1831 PVNKDLYPDQYAA
-1844 WKDSVWTSIKHMGTP
+1844 WKDSVWTSIKHLGTP
-1859 LNYSQQFQASYKL
+1859 LNYNQSFQASYKL

-1879 FDWITTDATY
+1879 FDWITSDASY
-1889 NASYNWVRGTDLED
+1889 NATYNWVRGTDLED

-1909 TISNNRQININGQFN
+1909 TIANNRQININGQFN
-1924 MEKLYNHVP
+1924 LEKLYNHVP
-1933 FLKKTNERF
+1933 FLKKTNDRF
-1942 NRSTSA
+1942 KKSNSITPKSISMNSNSR
-1948 NNRKKQKDERK
+1948 NRKRDKAAQKDADKDGGK
-1959 NKAKDK
+1959 NKQGAKD
-1965 NKTKGNADGKD
+1965 DR
-1976 AEKKTDDKTTAKDNN
+1976 
-1991 LRNQLPKN
+1991 LRSQLPKN

-2010 PDTTVSVRH
+2010 PDTTIKVVH
-2019 SKKSRRLIVSAK
+2019 SKKTRRIIVSAK
-2031 TEDGKVFP
+2031 TEDGRAFA
-2039 LKYKRVDDNNIR
+2039 LKYRRMDDNSIR
-2051 ILNKVDSAIKV
+2051 ILNKVDSALKIKV
-2062 KIAVTAKQP
+2062 SVIAKEP
-2071 LDELKWYRT
+2071 LDEQGWYRT
-2080 AQSVARVMMMVRN
+2080 AQSVARVLMMVRN

-2101 YAMALPGFK
+2101 YAMSLPGFK
-2110 PMIGNMFGQ
+2110 PMIGNAFGQ
-2119 GSSMGPM
+2119 GRGMGAM

-2142 EKARQNGWLMMNDSL
+2142 EKARDNGWLMVNDSL
-2157 ATPATTNRTEDLQL
+2157 ATPATTNKTEDLQL
-2171 RATLEP
+2171 KATLEP
-2177 VKNFKIDLNASRT
+2177 VRNLKIDLNASRT
-2190 QTTARSVQYMYVGNP
+2190 MTTARSVQYMYEGNP
-2205 TTQSGS
+2205 TTQSGT

-2217 SLKSALGGSGNANN
+2217 SLRSAFEGSGNDNN
-2231 GYKSASF
+2231 GYHSASF

-2245 EGFRQRVE
+2245 ESYRQRVE

-2258 SIYPEGSALAGKTF
+2258 AIYPAGTSLAGKPF
-2272 DAANGGVN
+2272 NPENGGVN
-2280 KYSADVM
+2280 KYSSDVM

-2296 NMGDGGLSI
+2296 NMGDGGLSL
-2305 FPSLSH
+2305 FPSLSK

-2322 LSRLAWFSDKF
+2322 LSKLPWFRDVF

-2338 NHAYKSV
+2338 NHSYKSI

-2356 FMEYMNGLG
+2356 YMEYMNGLG

-2371 SGSPIPNSMY
+2371 NGTPIPNSMY

-2392 SPLLGVDVTLH
+2392 SPLLGVDVTLN
-2403 NNMTIKAEYRTTRVL
+2403 NNMTLKAEYRTTRVL

-2442 INNFNLFGGGAAKHR
+2442 LNNFNLFGGGRNRHR

-2463 KKEEN
+2463 KGGANAASN
-2468 SSPKSSS
+2468 SNASSS
-2475 LRNRQS
+2475 RRS
-2481 GGVNNDLKLRLDLS
+2481 TSGVNNDLKLRLDLS
-2495 LRKQASISRDIATMT
+2495 VRKQASISRDIATMT

-2525 ADYTLSRMLT
+2525 ADYTLSRLLT

-2548 LSSNSYPTTTQ
+2548 LSSSSYPTTTQ

>member
-1 MKSLYT
+1 MNLLNNIIKSLLNLH
-7 ILRFILRKTSIV
+7 IRVF
-19 VSARTLIALLVMA
+19 SARTLVVVLVMS
-32 TVAAYALT
+32 TIAAYAMT

-46 PKRQQQDQS
+46 SQQRRRAAAEQRRAAD
-55 RMLNNRKDNT
+55 
-65 ATKTNGNTTD
+65 ATQKQADAKNQKD
-75 TLTIKAQPVLDD
+75 TLAITAQPLLADD
-87 YDSIPDSLLHPR
+87 DSIPDSLLHPR

-115 GAADLRR
+115 GAADLKR

-157 AEEYMKWSEKQLMQN
+157 AQEYMKWSERKLMQD
-172 FFRKKNDEIFQAKGK
+172 FFRKKNDEIYQAKGK
-187 EKFDFSDMHFDLGP
+187 EKFDFTDMHFDLGP

-219 ELKFGATKKN
+219 ELKFGATMKN
-229 IDNPSLPIRNRKT
+229 IDNPSLPVRNRKT
-242 TTIDFDEKVNLNLNG
+242 TTMDFDEKVNLNLNG
-257 RVGDKVNMN
+257 RVGDKVNLN

-308 SLVKGAS
+308 SLIKGAS

-322 DLQFGKLKMQL
+322 DLQFGKLKLQL

-358 DAANYEENRH
+358 AAANYEDNRH
-368 FFLSGYFR
+368 FFLAQYFH

-382 MRTLPNL
+382 MRSLPNL

-411 TRNVIALTD
+411 TRNIIALTD
-420 LGENRSVSNPTW
+420 LGENRTVSNQQW
-432 STTGAAVPS
+432 GVTGQPVPS
-441 NAANSEYAAMT
+441 NAANSEYSSMT
-452 SQYAAARNIDETS
+452 SQYVAARNIDETS

-500 GYVSLKTQIQTDQVL
+500 GYVSLKTQLQTDQVL

-524 GVTYQVGEFASDN
+524 GQTYQVGEFASDI

-554 NPQQGNWRLMMKNV
+554 NPQQGNWGLMMKNV

-617 DNNNKAHSNG
+617 DNNNKAHPNG

-642 FFPVAEPFGRYM
+642 FFPVAEPFGKYM
-654 YNYLTSKG
+654 YNYLVSRG
-662 VSAEQA
+662 VAADQA

-738 SAGEVTIL
+738 SGGEVTIL

-755 QVHVSL
+755 QVNVSL
-761 ESNTDYAQE
+761 ESNTDYAQQ

-829 LTNLLDK
+829 LTNMLDK
-836 IPLLHLTQ
+836 LPFLHLTQ

-857 IAGQSHGT
+857 IAGQSSGT

-874 FENTKNT
+874 FEEAKNT

-900 ESNDKTSLRSG
+900 ESSDKSTLRSG
-911 FNRSRMAW
+911 FNRSLMSW
-919 YTIDP
+919 YYIDP

-931 SLTPS
+931 SLTPG

-944 LSNHYVREFYVSE
+944 LSNHYVREIYVSE
-957 LFPIRDQS
+957 LFPNRDQS
-965 AINGS
+965 AYNGS
-970 SSTLSILNLAYY
+970 TSTINVLNLAYY

-1004 QNHWGGM
+1004 QQHWGGM

-1019 FETANIEYVEFW
+1019 FEAANIEYVEFW

-1037 YTRQEGKAEDYGG
+1037 YTRQQGQASDYGG

-1071 ESGMPVDGSQS
+1071 ESGMPVDGSKNF
-1082 YTTTQWGKVPN
+1082 TTTQWGKVPN

-1099 SFATTKGA
+1099 AFATTKGA

-1120 EEEQKWE
+1120 EEEQKWQ

-1166 QMQAPILRRYKYIN
+1166 RMQAPILRRYKYIN

-1191 RTESYDSSYKS
+1191 RTESYDTSYKS

-1245 TTRKLRNNKTE
+1245 TTRPLRNGNKET
-1256 SVDWYQFRI
+1256 VDWYQFRI
-1265 PLAEYEKKVGSI
+1265 PLTEYEKKVGSI
-1277 NDFTSV
+1277 NDLTSV
-1283 RFMRMFMTGFKN
+1283 RFMRMFMTGFKH

-1307 RGEWRIYE
+1307 RGTWRVYQ

-1327 LSVSAV
+1327 LTVSAV
-1333 NIEENNDKSPVNYI
+1333 NIEENNDKMPVNYI
-1347 LPPGIQRGQ
+1347 LPPGIKRGQ
-1356 DPSQPQLVEN
+1356 DPTQPQLVEN

-1395 QYKRLQMFVHA
+1395 QYKRMQMFVHA
-1406 NSFEQNV
+1406 NSFEQNT
-1413 TNLDDGQIAV
+1413 TNLEDGQLSV
-1423 FIRLGSDYKSN
+1423 FVRLGSDYKSN
-1434 YYEYEIPLKLTP
+1434 YYEYEVPLKLTP
-1446 HKNDYSRYSLA
+1446 HSNQYSRYSA
-1457 DAKTVWPEENMLD
+1457 EAAWAVWPKDNMLD
-1470 IPLSLFTG
+1470 IPLTLFTG
-1478 LKKERNKQ
+1478 LKKERNKA
-1486 KAIGQASYNRAFSA
+1486 KALGQASYNRAYSA

-1506 QNRITVMGNP
+1506 KNRITVMGNP
-1516 TLGEVKTMVI
+1516 TLGDVKTLVI
-1526 GVRNNSSNEK
+1526 GVRNNSGQEK

-1556 AAQGNLNVQLSDLGT
+1556 AAQGNFNVQLSDLGSF
-1571 VNAQGRYV
+1571 NAQGRYT

-1595 DDQANYTVTTNIELG
+1595 DDQTNYTVTANIDLG

-1619 TAPLYYSVTK
+1619 SAPLYYSVTK

-1642 MELDDAL
+1642 MELEDAL
-1649 EAAGSK
+1649 DAAGSR

-1660 IESLSVTKV
+1660 IESIAVTKV

-1694 ANFSLSY
+1694 ANFSFSY

-1716 KEDNW
+1716 REDNW
-1721 RGAFNYSWTPV
+1721 RGALNYSWTPV

-1745 SKWLDLPKKFGL
+1745 SKWLDLPKRFGL

-1766 NSEITRNYYE
+1766 NTEITRNYYE

-1782 ESTENQNLPLTFSS
+1782 ESTENQKLPLTFSS

-1826 EEPYS
+1826 EEPYV
-1831 PVNKDLYPDRYEA
+1831 PVNKDLYPDQYAA
-1844 WKDSVWTSIKHMGTP
+1844 WKDSVWTSIKHLGTP
-1859 LNYSQQFQASYKL
+1859 LNYNQSFQASYKL

-1879 FDWITTDATY
+1879 FDWITSDASY
-1889 NASYNWVRGTDLED
+1889 NATYNWVRGTDLED

-1909 TISNNRQININGQFN
+1909 TIANNRQININGQFN
-1924 MEKLYNHVP
+1924 LEKLYNHVP
-1933 FLKKTNERF
+1933 FLKKTNDRF
-1942 NRSTSA
+1942 KKSNSITPKSISMNSNSR
-1948 NNRKKQKDERK
+1948 NRKR
-1959 NKAKDK
+1959 
-1965 NKTKGNADGKD
+1965 GKD
-1976 AEKKTDDKTTAKDNN
+1976 ARRDADKNGGKNKQGAKDDR
-1991 LRNQLPKN
+1991 LRSLLPKN

-2010 PDTTVSVRH
+2010 PDTTIKVVH
-2019 SKKSRRLIVSAK
+2019 SKKTRRIIVSAK
-2031 TEDGKVFP
+2031 TEDGRAFD
-2039 LKYKRVDDNNIR
+2039 LKYRRMDDNSIR
-2051 ILNKVDSAIKV
+2051 ILNKVDSALKIKV
-2062 KIAVTAKQP
+2062 SVIAKEP
-2071 LDELKWYRT
+2071 LDEQGWYRT
-2080 AQSVARVMMMVRN
+2080 AQSVARVLMMVRN

-2101 YAMALPGFK
+2101 YAMSLPGFK
-2110 PMIGNMFGQ
+2110 PMIGNAFGQ
-2119 GSSMGPM
+2119 GRGMGAM

-2142 EKARQNGWLMMNDSL
+2142 EKARDNGWLMVNDSL
-2157 ATPATTNRTEDLQL
+2157 ATPATTNKTEDLQL
-2171 RATLEP
+2171 KATLEP
-2177 VKNFKIDLNASRT
+2177 VRNLKIDLNASRT
-2190 QTTARSVQYMYVGNP
+2190 MTTARSVQYMYEGNP
-2205 TTQSGS
+2205 TTQSGT

-2217 SLKSALGGSGNANN
+2217 SLRSAFEGSGNANN
-2231 GYKSASF
+2231 GYHSASF

-2245 EGFRQRVE
+2245 ESYRQRVE

-2258 SIYPEGSALAGKTF
+2258 AIYPAGTSLAGKPF
-2272 DAANGGVN
+2272 NPENGGVN
-2280 KYSADVM
+2280 KYSSDVM

-2296 NMGDGGLSI
+2296 NMGDGGLSL
-2305 FPSLSH
+2305 FPSLSK

-2322 LSRLAWFSDKF
+2322 LSKLPWFRDVF

-2338 NHAYKSV
+2338 NHSYKSI

-2356 FMEYMNGLG
+2356 YMEYMNGLG

-2371 SGSPIPNSMY
+2371 NGTPIPNSMY

-2392 SPLLGVDVTLH
+2392 SPLLGVDVTLN
-2403 NNMTIKAEYRTTRVL
+2403 NNMTLKAEYRTTRVL

-2442 INNFNLFGGGAAKHR
+2442 LNNFNLFGGGRNRHR

-2463 KKEEN
+2463 KGGANAASN
-2468 SSPKSSS
+2468 SNASSS
-2475 LRNRQS
+2475 RRS
-2481 GGVNNDLKLRLDLS
+2481 TSGVNNDLKLRLDLS
-2495 LRKQASISRDIATMT
+2495 VRKQASISRDIATMT

-2525 ADYTLSRMLT
+2525 ADYTLSRLLT

-2548 LSSNSYPTTTQ
+2548 LSSSSYPTTTQ

>member
-1 MKSLYT
+1 MNLLNNIIKSLLNLH
-7 ILRFILRKTSIV
+7 IRVFSV
-19 VSARTLIALLVMA
+19 RTLVVVLVMS
-32 TVAAYALT
+32 TIAAYAMT

-46 PKRQQQDQS
+46 SQQRRRAAAEQRRAAD
-55 RMLNNRKDNT
+55 
-65 ATKTNGNTTD
+65 ATQKQADAKNHKD
-75 TLTIKAQPVLDD
+75 TLAVTAQPLLADD
-87 YDSIPDSLLHPR
+87 DSIPDSLLHPR

-115 GAADLRR
+115 GAADLKR
-122 PDNLKQEVE
+122 PDNLKQQVE
-131 YNDSIDRYI
+131 YNDSIDRYV

-157 AEEYMKWSEKQLMQN
+157 AQEYMKWSERKLMQD
-172 FFRKKNDEIFQAKGK
+172 FFRKKNDEIYQAKGK
-187 EKFDFSDMHFDLGP
+187 EKFDFTDMHFDLGP

-219 ELKFGATKKN
+219 ELKFGATMKN
-229 IDNPSLPIRNRKT
+229 IDNPSLPVRNRKT
-242 TTIDFDEKVNLNLNG
+242 TTMDFDEKVNLNLNG
-257 RVGDKVNMN
+257 RVGDKVNLN

-308 SLVKGAS
+308 SLIKGAS

-322 DLQFGKLKMQL
+322 DLQFGKLKLQL

-358 DAANYEENRH
+358 AAANYEDNRH
-368 FFLSGYFR
+368 FFLAQYFH

-382 MRTLPNL
+382 MRSLPNL

-411 TRNVIALTD
+411 TRNIIALTD
-420 LGENRSVSNPTW
+420 LGENRTVSNQQW
-432 STTGAAVPS
+432 GVTGQPVPS
-441 NAANSEYAAMT
+441 NAANSEYSSMT
-452 SQYAAARNIDETS
+452 SQYVAARNIDETS

-500 GYVSLKTQIQTDQVL
+500 GYVSLKTQLQTDQVL

-524 GVTYQVGEFASDN
+524 GQTYQVGEFASDI

-554 NPQQGNWRLMMKNV
+554 NPQQGNWGLMMKNV

-617 DNNNKAHSNG
+617 DNNNKAHPNG

-642 FFPVAEPFGRYM
+642 FFPVAEPFGKYM
-654 YNYLTSKG
+654 YNYLVSRG
-662 VSAEQA
+662 VAADQA

-738 SAGEVTIL
+738 SGGEVTIL

-755 QVHVSL
+755 QVNVSL
-761 ESNTDYAQE
+761 ESNTDYAQQ

-829 LTNLLDK
+829 LTNMLDK
-836 IPLLHLTQ
+836 LPFLHLTQ

-857 IAGQSHGT
+857 IAGQSSGT

-874 FENTKNT
+874 FEEAKNT

-900 ESNDKTSLRSG
+900 ESSDKSTLRSG
-911 FNRSRMAW
+911 FNRSLMAW
-919 YTIDP
+919 YYIDP

-931 SLTPS
+931 SLTPG

-944 LSNHYVREFYVSE
+944 LSNHYVREIYVSE
-957 LFPIRDQS
+957 LFPNRDQS
-965 AINGS
+965 AYNGS
-970 SSTLSILNLAYY
+970 TSTINVLNLAYY

-1004 QNHWGGM
+1004 QQHWGGM

-1019 FETANIEYVEFW
+1019 FEAANIEYVEFW

-1037 YTRQEGKAEDYGG
+1037 YTRQQGQASDYGG

-1071 ESGMPVDGSQS
+1071 ESGMPVDGSKNF
-1082 YTTTQWGKVPN
+1082 TTTQWGKVPN

-1099 SFATTKGA
+1099 AFATTKGA

-1120 EEEQKWE
+1120 EEEQKWQ

-1166 QMQAPILRRYKYIN
+1166 RMQAPILRRYKYIN

-1191 RTESYDSSYKS
+1191 RTESYDTSYKS

-1213 TLNEYEKYF
+1213 TLNAYEKYF

-1245 TTRKLRNNKTE
+1245 TTRPLRNGNKET
-1256 SVDWYQFRI
+1256 VDWYQFRI
-1265 PLAEYEKKVGSI
+1265 PLTEYEKKVGSI
-1277 NDFTSV
+1277 NDLTSV
-1283 RFMRMFMTGFKN
+1283 RFMRMFMTGFKH

-1307 RGEWRIYE
+1307 RGTWRVYQ

-1327 LSVSAV
+1327 LTVSAV
-1333 NIEENNDKSPVNYI
+1333 NIEENNEKMPVNYI
-1347 LPPGIQRGQ
+1347 LPPGIKRGQ
-1356 DPSQPQLVEN
+1356 DPTQPQLVEN

-1395 QYKRLQMFVHA
+1395 QYKRMQMFVHA
-1406 NSFEQNV
+1406 NSFEQNT
-1413 TNLDDGQIAV
+1413 TNLEDGQLSV
-1423 FIRLGSDYKSN
+1423 FVRLGSDYKSN
-1434 YYEYEIPLKLTP
+1434 YYEYEVPLKLTP
-1446 HKNDYSRYSLA
+1446 HSNQYSRYSA
-1457 DAKTVWPEENMLD
+1457 EAAWAVWPKDNMLD
-1470 IPLSLFTG
+1470 IPLTLFTG
-1478 LKKERNKQ
+1478 LKKERNKA
-1486 KAIGQASYNRAFSA
+1486 KALGQASYNRAYSA

-1506 QNRITVMGNP
+1506 KNRITVMGNP
-1516 TLGEVKTMVI
+1516 TLGDVKTLVI
-1526 GVRNNSSNEK
+1526 GVRNNSGQEK

-1556 AAQGNLNVQLSDLGT
+1556 AAQGNFNVQLSDLGSF
-1571 VNAQGRYV
+1571 NAQGRYT

-1595 DDQANYTVTTNIELG
+1595 DDQTNYTVTANIDLG

-1619 TAPLYYSVTK
+1619 SAPLYYSVTK

-1642 MELDDAL
+1642 MELEDAL
-1649 EAAGSK
+1649 DAAGSR

-1660 IESLSVTKV
+1660 IESIAVTKV

-1694 ANFSLSY
+1694 ANFSFSY

-1716 KEDNW
+1716 REDNW
-1721 RGAFNYSWTPV
+1721 RGALNYSWTPV

-1745 SKWLDLPKKFGL
+1745 SKWLDLPKRFGL

-1766 NSEITRNYYE
+1766 NTEITRNYYE

-1782 ESTENQNLPLTFSS
+1782 ESTENQKLPLTFSS

-1826 EEPYS
+1826 EEPYV
-1831 PVNKDLYPDRYEA
+1831 PVNKDLYPDQYAA
-1844 WKDSVWTSIKHMGTP
+1844 WKDSVWTSIKHLGTP
-1859 LNYSQQFQASYKL
+1859 LNYNQSFQASYKL

-1879 FDWITTDATY
+1879 FDWITSDASY
-1889 NASYNWVRGTDLED
+1889 NATYNWVRGTDLED

-1909 TISNNRQININGQFN
+1909 TIANNRQININGLFN
-1924 MEKLYNHVP
+1924 LEKLYNHVP
-1933 FLKKTNERF
+1933 FLKKTNDRF
-1942 NRSTSA
+1942 KKSNSITPKSISMNSNSR
-1948 NNRKKQKDERK
+1948 NRKK
-1959 NKAKDK
+1959 
-1965 NKTKGNADGKD
+1965 GKD
-1976 AEKKTDDKTTAKDNN
+1976 AQKDADKDGGKNKQGAKDDR
-1991 LRNQLPKN
+1991 LRSQLPKN

-2010 PDTTVSVRH
+2010 PDTTIKVVH
-2019 SKKSRRLIVSAK
+2019 SKKTRRIIVSAK
-2031 TEDGKVFP
+2031 TEDGRAFA
-2039 LKYKRVDDNNIR
+2039 LKYRRMDDNSIR
-2051 ILNKVDSAIKV
+2051 ILNKVDSALKIKV
-2062 KIAVTAKQP
+2062 SVIAKEP
-2071 LDELKWYRT
+2071 LDEQGWYRT
-2080 AQSVARVMMMVRN
+2080 AQSVARVLMMVRN

-2101 YAMALPGFK
+2101 YAMSLPGFK
-2110 PMIGNMFGQ
+2110 PMIGNAFGQ
-2119 GSSMGPM
+2119 GRGMGAM

-2142 EKARQNGWLMMNDSL
+2142 EKARDNGWLMVNDSL
-2157 ATPATTNRTEDLQL
+2157 ATPATTNKTEDLQL
-2171 RATLEP
+2171 KATLEP
-2177 VKNFKIDLNASRT
+2177 VRNLKIDLNASRT
-2190 QTTARSVQYMYVGNP
+2190 MTTARSVQYMYEGNP
-2205 TTQSGS
+2205 TTQSGT

-2217 SLKSALGGSGNANN
+2217 SLRSAFEGSGNANN
-2231 GYKSASF
+2231 GYHSASF

-2245 EGFRQRVE
+2245 ESYRQRVE

-2258 SIYPEGSALAGKTF
+2258 AIYPAGTSLAGKPF
-2272 DAANGGVN
+2272 NPENGGVN
-2280 KYSADVM
+2280 KYSSDVM

-2296 NMGDGGLSI
+2296 NMGDGGLSL
-2305 FPSLSH
+2305 FPSLSK

-2322 LSRLAWFSDKF
+2322 LSKLPWFRDVF

-2338 NHAYKSV
+2338 NHSYKSI

-2356 FMEYMNGLG
+2356 YMEYMNGLG

-2371 SGSPIPNSMY
+2371 NGTPIPNSMY

-2392 SPLLGVDVTLH
+2392 SPLLGVDVTLN
-2403 NNMTIKAEYRTTRVL
+2403 NNMTLKAEYRTTRVL

-2442 INNFNLFGGGAAKHR
+2442 LNNFNLFGGGRNRHR

-2463 KKEEN
+2463 KGRANAASN
-2468 SSPKSSS
+2468 SNASSS
-2475 LRNRQS
+2475 RRS
-2481 GGVNNDLKLRLDLS
+2481 TSGVNNDLKLRLDLS
-2495 LRKQASISRDIATMT
+2495 VRKQASISRDIATMT

-2525 ADYTLSRMLT
+2525 ADYTLSRLLT

-2548 LSSNSYPTTTQ
+2548 LSSSSYPTTTQ

>member
-1 MKSLYT
+1 MNLLNNIIKPLLNLHIRVFS
-7 ILRFILRKTSIV
+7 V
-19 VSARTLIALLVMA
+19 RTLVVVLVMS
-32 TVAAYALT
+32 TIAAYAMT

-46 PKRQQQDQS
+46 SQQRRRAAAEQRRAAD
-55 RMLNNRKDNT
+55 
-65 ATKTNGNTTD
+65 ATQKQADAKNQKD
-75 TLTIKAQPVLDD
+75 TLAVTAQPLLADD
-87 YDSIPDSLLHPR
+87 DSIPDSLLHPR

-115 GAADLRR
+115 GAADLKR
-122 PDNLKQEVE
+122 PDNLKQQVE

-157 AEEYMKWSEKQLMQN
+157 AQEYMKWSERKLMQD
-172 FFRKKNDEIFQAKGK
+172 FFRKKNDEIYQAKGK
-187 EKFDFSDMHFDLGP
+187 EKFDFTDMHFDLGP

-219 ELKFGATKKN
+219 ELKFGATMKN
-229 IDNPSLPIRNRKT
+229 IDNPSLPVRNRKT
-242 TTIDFDEKVNLNLNG
+242 TTMDFDEKVNLNLNG
-257 RVGDKVNMN
+257 RVGDKVNLN

-308 SLVKGAS
+308 SLIKGAS

-322 DLQFGKLKMQL
+322 DLQFGKLKLQL

-358 DAANYEENRH
+358 AAANYEDNRH
-368 FFLSGYFR
+368 FFLAQYFH

-382 MRTLPNL
+382 MRSLPNL

-411 TRNVIALTD
+411 TRNIIALTD
-420 LGENRSVSNPTW
+420 LGENRAVSNQVW
-432 STTGAAVPS
+432 GVTGQPVPS
-441 NAANSEYAAMT
+441 NAANSEYSSMT
-452 SQYAAARNIDETS
+452 SQYVAARNIDETS

-500 GYVSLKTQIQTDQVL
+500 GYVSLKTQLQTDQVL

-524 GVTYQVGEFASDN
+524 GLTYQVGEFASDI

-554 NPQQGNWRLMMKNV
+554 NPQQGNWGLMMKNV

-617 DNNNKAHSNG
+617 DNNNKAHPNG

-642 FFPVAEPFGRYM
+642 FFPVAEPFGKYM
-654 YNYLTSKG
+654 YNYLVSRG
-662 VSAEQA
+662 VAADQA

-738 SAGEVTIL
+738 SGGEVTIL

-755 QVHVSL
+755 QVNVSL
-761 ESNTDYAQE
+761 ESNTDYAQQ

-829 LTNLLDK
+829 LTNMLDK
-836 IPLLHLTQ
+836 LPFLHLTQ

-857 IAGQSHGT
+857 IAGQSSGT

-874 FENTKNT
+874 FEEAKNT

-900 ESNDKTSLRSG
+900 ESSDKSTLRSG
-911 FNRSRMAW
+911 FNRSLMAW
-919 YTIDP
+919 YYIDP

-931 SLTPS
+931 SLTPG

-944 LSNHYVREFYVSE
+944 LSNHYVREIYVSE
-957 LFPIRDQS
+957 LFPNRDQS
-965 AINGS
+965 AYNGS
-970 SSTLSILNLAYY
+970 TSTINVLNLAYY

-1004 QNHWGGM
+1004 QQHWGGM

-1019 FETANIEYVEFW
+1019 FEAANIEYVEFW

-1037 YTRQEGKAEDYGG
+1037 YTRQQGQASDYGG

-1071 ESGMPVDGSQS
+1071 ESGMPVDGSKNF
-1082 YTTTQWGKVPN
+1082 TTTQWGKVPN

-1099 SFATTKGA
+1099 AFATTKGA

-1120 EEEQKWE
+1120 EEEQKWQ

-1166 QMQAPILRRYKYIN
+1166 RMQAPILRRYKYIN

-1191 RTESYDSSYKS
+1191 RTESYDTSYKS

-1245 TTRKLRNNKTE
+1245 TTRPLRNGNKET
-1256 SVDWYQFRI
+1256 VDWYQFRI
-1265 PLAEYEKKVGSI
+1265 PLTEYEKKVGSI
-1277 NDFTSV
+1277 NDLTSV
-1283 RFMRMFMTGFKN
+1283 RFMRMFMTGFKH

-1307 RGEWRIYE
+1307 RGTWRVYQ

-1327 LSVSAV
+1327 LTVSAV
-1333 NIEENNDKSPVNYI
+1333 NIEENNDKMPVNYI
-1347 LPPGIQRGQ
+1347 LPPGIKRGQ
-1356 DPSQPQLVEN
+1356 DPTQPQLVEN

-1395 QYKRLQMFVHA
+1395 QYKRMQMFVHA
-1406 NSFEQNV
+1406 NSFEQNT
-1413 TNLDDGQIAV
+1413 TNLEDGQLSV
-1423 FIRLGSDYKSN
+1423 FVRLGSDYKSN
-1434 YYEYEIPLKLTP
+1434 YYEYEVPLKLTP
-1446 HKNDYSRYSLA
+1446 HSNQYSRYSA
-1457 DAKTVWPEENMLD
+1457 EAAWAVWPKDNMLD
-1470 IPLSLFTG
+1470 IPLTLFTG
-1478 LKKERNKQ
+1478 LKKERNKA
-1486 KAIGQASYNRAFSA
+1486 KALGQASYNRAYSA

-1506 QNRITVMGNP
+1506 KNRITVMGNP
-1516 TLGEVKTMVI
+1516 TLGDVKTLVI
-1526 GVRNNSSNEK
+1526 GVRNNSGQEK

-1556 AAQGNLNVQLSDLGT
+1556 AAQGNFNVQLSDLGSF
-1571 VNAQGRYV
+1571 NAQGRYT

-1595 DDQANYTVTTNIELG
+1595 DDQTNYTVTANIDLG

-1619 TAPLYYSVTK
+1619 SAPLYYSVTK

-1642 MELDDAL
+1642 MELEDAL
-1649 EAAGSK
+1649 DAAGSR

-1660 IESLSVTKV
+1660 IESIAVTKV

-1694 ANFSLSY
+1694 ANFSFSY

-1716 KEDNW
+1716 REDNW
-1721 RGAFNYSWTPV
+1721 RGALNYSWTPV

-1745 SKWLDLPKKFGL
+1745 SKWLDLPKRFGL

-1766 NSEITRNYYE
+1766 NTEITRNYYE

-1782 ESTENQNLPLTFSS
+1782 ESTENQKLPLTFSS

-1826 EEPYS
+1826 EEPYV
-1831 PVNKDLYPDRYEA
+1831 PVNKDLYPDQYAA
-1844 WKDSVWTSIKHMGTP
+1844 WKDSVWTSIKHLGTP
-1859 LNYSQQFQASYKL
+1859 LNYNQSFQASYKL

-1879 FDWITTDATY
+1879 FDWITSDASY
-1889 NASYNWVRGTDLED
+1889 NATYNWVRGTDLED

-1909 TISNNRQININGQFN
+1909 TIANNRQININGQFN
-1924 MEKLYNHVP
+1924 LEKLYNHVP
-1933 FLKKTNERF
+1933 FLKKTNDRF
-1942 NRSTSA
+1942 KKSNSITPKSISMNSNSR
-1948 NNRKKQKDERK
+1948 NRKR
-1959 NKAKDK
+1959 
-1965 NKTKGNADGKD
+1965 GKD
-1976 AEKKTDDKTTAKDNN
+1976 AQKDADKDGGKNKQGAKDDR
-1991 LRNQLPKN
+1991 LRSQLPKN

-2010 PDTTVSVRH
+2010 PDTTIKVVH
-2019 SKKSRRLIVSAK
+2019 SKKTRRIIVSAK
-2031 TEDGKVFP
+2031 TEDGRVFD
-2039 LKYKRVDDNNIR
+2039 LKYRRMDDNSIR
-2051 ILNKVDSAIKV
+2051 ILNKVDSALKIKV
-2062 KIAVTAKQP
+2062 SVIAKEP
-2071 LDELKWYRT
+2071 LDEQGWYRT
-2080 AQSVARVMMMVRN
+2080 AQSVARVLMMVRN

-2101 YAMALPGFK
+2101 YAMSLPGFK
-2110 PMIGNMFGQ
+2110 PMIGNAFGQ
-2119 GSSMGPM
+2119 GRGMGAM

-2142 EKARQNGWLMMNDSL
+2142 EKARDNGWLMVNDSL
-2157 ATPATTNRTEDLQL
+2157 ATPATTNKTEDLQL
-2171 RATLEP
+2171 KATLEP
-2177 VKNFKIDLNASRT
+2177 VRNLKIDLNASRT
-2190 QTTARSVQYMYVGNP
+2190 MTTARSVQYMYEGNP
-2205 TTQSGS
+2205 TTQSGT

-2217 SLKSALGGSGNANN
+2217 SLRSAFEGSGNANN
-2231 GYKSASF
+2231 GYHSASF

-2245 EGFRQRVE
+2245 ESYRQRVE

-2258 SIYPEGSALAGKTF
+2258 AIYPAGTSLAGKPF
-2272 DAANGGVN
+2272 NPENGGVN
-2280 KYSADVM
+2280 KYSSDVM

-2296 NMGDGGLSI
+2296 NMGDGGLSL
-2305 FPSLSH
+2305 FPSLSK

-2322 LSRLAWFSDKF
+2322 LSKLPWFRDVF

-2338 NHAYKSV
+2338 NHSYKSI

-2356 FMEYMNGLG
+2356 YMEYMNGLG

-2371 SGSPIPNSMY
+2371 NGTPIPNSMY

-2392 SPLLGVDVTLH
+2392 SPLLGVDVTLN
-2403 NNMTIKAEYRTTRVL
+2403 NNMTLKAEYRTTRVL

-2442 INNFNLFGGGAAKHR
+2442 LNNFNLFGGGRNRHR

-2463 KKEEN
+2463 KGGANAASN
-2468 SSPKSSS
+2468 SNASSS
-2475 LRNRQS
+2475 RRS
-2481 GGVNNDLKLRLDLS
+2481 TSSVNNDLKLRLDLS
-2495 LRKQASISRDIATMT
+2495 VRKQASISRDIATMT

-2525 ADYTLSRMLT
+2525 ADYTLSRLLT

-2548 LSSNSYPTTTQ
+2548 LSSSSYPTTTQ